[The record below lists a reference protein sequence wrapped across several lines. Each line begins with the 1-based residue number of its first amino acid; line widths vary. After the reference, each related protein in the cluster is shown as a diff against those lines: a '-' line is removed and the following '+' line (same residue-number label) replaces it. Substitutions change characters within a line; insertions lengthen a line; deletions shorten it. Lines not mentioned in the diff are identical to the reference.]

1 MPLRMPKLRLTRRV
15 GKILLGIVAFVLI
28 LFGVAAWQV
37 PKVLHNVL
45 VQDVSKMIG
54 REVSVGDISFNPFT
68 LTVRARDLA
77 VAQPDSQT
85 PLLKLAELDVS
96 AAWSSLFW
104 FAPVVDRL
112 TLREPNIAIVRE
124 DVTRFNFS
132 DIQQRVAELSAA
144 QPEEP
149 PKKPDEGLPRFSLN
163 NMVIENGTI
172 TLDDKVTGR
181 KQVVDELGVGVPFI
195 STFGYATDIDV
206 QPRVHLRINGSPFD
220 LNGVARPFDVV
231 PSSTLRVAFNGLQL
245 EKWADV
251 WPMPLPFKVESALLD
266 SNLQVVFEQPKDAPP
281 KIRVVGDL
289 GLRRLD
295 LRDTTGENLA
305 AWSALTVTR
314 LELEPIAR
322 HVYVGEVGLWAPQIH
337 VRRYANEHL
346 NWLDVV
352 AGLKRLGG
360 VEPTATP
367 VADKLRKASGL
378 DPAAKAGDKTVA
390 AAAAPGAAAKAAAP
404 AAGKAAAPAA
414 TNAAG
419 KAAAP
424 AATNAAGK
432 ATAAESASAAA
443 NATGKAA
450 ASAVADAADKT
461 STPAPVAANASA
473 SAESGAKAAAPA
485 AGPATGAAPA
495 ASASSAAPATS
506 SAATP
511 APRAAPAGTAPAAP
525 ATADAA
531 PKPEAAPTE
540 WKVELDAFNLHEG
553 EVYVT
558 DAVSKLDYVMTGLA
572 ATVEGVA
579 LPQVPDQPINLW
591 LTMDNSTDGGWLRAK
606 GPLVIQPLS
615 LELGVRLGNI
625 ALAPL
630 APAVRNASPMTLLD
644 GRLAADAQIHVKE
657 KNGAVDASATA
668 VQADL
673 TQFKA
678 RDESLKPA
686 LDIALQSLHVTADR
700 LAMGPGQS
708 NFTLAAAGIQGN
720 GKLDLKGAFTP
731 QPLTLKTSVDLSEL
745 NVASFA
751 PYAASS
757 LNATVRAITLGAKGN
772 AEFAAAA
779 GSAPMKA
786 SWKGGVEVTGV
797 DLQDRV
803 NNDDFLN
810 WKRLGFTGM
819 DISVA
824 GDKIGAKLGDIALED
839 FYGRVL
845 LNAQGR
851 LNVMDLVAAPGQA
864 GGSITQDTQTP
875 GRSAA
880 PAPAAAPGKASAMPD
895 ISVNSVTLT
904 RGRMTF
910 TDRFVKPNYVA
921 ELSSVEGSITAVS
934 STNPQPAKVK
944 VTGRVY
950 TTAPLSISG
959 VVQPFAKYL
968 SLDLKASAKGVDL
981 PRFNTYSAKYVGYP
995 IKRGKLSVDLE
1006 YKIKDRAL
1014 QATNHVVLNQLTFG
1028 DKTNSPDA
1036 TKLPVLLA
1044 VALLK
1049 DSRGNIDIN
1058 LPISGSL
1065 DDPEFSVGGIVV
1077 RVLMNLVVKA
1087 VTSPFSLLASAFGG
1101 GEELSYVEFAPG
1113 SAALTE
1119 DSQQRIDTL
1128 IKALVD
1134 RPALKMDISGRAD
1147 PKTDVEGLRQA
1158 WVDAKIRAAKAAAT
1172 TPRGKK
1178 PNPAG
1183 VEVSG
1188 AERAKYLEEVYDDTD
1203 LKDKPRNFIGMAKS
1217 VPPEQMEEMLRAAAP
1232 VGDEQLRQLAD
1243 ARAQAVYEKLQAQ
1256 EGLAD
1261 RVFIV
1266 APQLDTDGIKDEG
1279 LPSRVDFSLK

>member
-1 MPLRMPKLRLTRRV
+1 MPLRMPKLRFTRRA
-15 GKILLGIVAFVLI
+15 GKILLGIVAFALI
-28 LFGVAAWQV
+28 LCGIAAWQV

-45 VQDVSKMIG
+45 AGDVSKMIG
-54 REVSVGDISFNPFT
+54 REISVGKISFNPFT

-77 VAQPDSQT
+77 VAQPGSST
-85 PLLKLAELDVS
+85 PLLSLAELDVS

-112 TLREPNIAIVRE
+112 TLRQPNIAIVRE

-132 DIQQRVAELSAA
+132 DIQQRVAEMAA
-144 QPEEP
+144 QPAEP
-149 PKKPDEGLPRFSLN
+149 PKPDEGPPRFSLN
-163 NMVIENGTI
+163 NMVIEGGTV

-181 KQVVDELGVGVPFI
+181 KQVIDELGVGVPFI

-206 QPRVHLRINGSPFD
+206 QPRLHLRINGSPFD
-220 LNGVARPFDVV
+220 LTGVARPFDKV

-251 WPMPLPFKVESALLD
+251 WPMPLPFKLDSALLD
-266 SNLQVVFEQPKDAPP
+266 SNLQVVFEQPKDAAP

-289 GLRRLD
+289 GLRRFD
-295 LRDTTGENLA
+295 LRDNAGERLA

-322 HVYVGEVGLWAPQIH
+322 QAYVGEVGLWAPQIH

-352 AGLKRLGG
+352 ARLKELGG
-360 VEPTATP
+360 VAPDETP
-367 VADKLRKASGL
+367 VADKLKRDVGLTVAPKA
-378 DPAAKAGDKTVA
+378 AA
-390 AAAAPGAAAKAAAP
+390 AAAAPAAAAP
-404 AAGKAAAPAA
+404 AEPA
-414 TNAAG
+414 
-419 KAAAP
+419 
-424 AATNAAGK
+424 
-432 ATAAESASAAA
+432 
-443 NATGKAA
+443 
-450 ASAVADAADKT
+450 
-461 STPAPVAANASA
+461 APVAA
-473 SAESGAKAAAPA
+473 G
-485 AGPATGAAPA
+485 
-495 ASASSAAPATS
+495 
-506 SAATP
+506 
-511 APRAAPAGTAPAAP
+511 AP
-525 ATADAA
+525 ATAGASPAPGTDAA
-531 PKPEAAPTE
+531 APQPPAVPAE
-540 WKVELDAFNLHEG
+540 WKVTLDAFNLHEG
-553 EVYVT
+553 ELYVT
-558 DAVSKLDYVMTGLA
+558 DAISKLDYVMTGMA
-572 ATVEGVA
+572 VTVEGVA
-579 LPQVPDQPINLW
+579 LPEVKDQPVNLW
-591 LTMDNSTDGGWLRAK
+591 LTVDNSTDGGWVRAK
-606 GPLVIQPLS
+606 GPLVLKPLS
-615 LELGVRLGNI
+615 LELGVKLGNV

-630 APAVRNASPMTLLD
+630 APAVRSVAPVVLLD
-644 GRLAADAQIHVKE
+644 GRLAAAAQVHVQE
-657 KNGAVDASATA
+657 KNGAVDASATD

-686 LDIALQSLHVTADR
+686 LDVALQTLRITADR

-720 GKLDLKGAFTP
+720 GKLDLKGMFTP
-731 QPLTLKTSVDLSEL
+731 EPLALKSSVDLSEL

-757 LNATVRAITLGAKGN
+757 LNATVRAITLGAKGDVD
-772 AEFAAAA
+772 FAAAA
-779 GSAPMKA
+779 GVAPMKVN
-786 SWKGGVEVTGV
+786 WKGGVEITGV

-810 WKRLGFTGM
+810 WKRLGFSGM

-839 FYGRVL
+839 FYGRIL

-875 GRSAA
+875 GRQAA
-880 PAPAAAPGKASAMPD
+880 PPAPAAAAKSSAGAGMPD
-895 ISVNSVTLT
+895 ISVNSVTLS

-921 ELSSVEGSITAVS
+921 ELSAIEGAITAVS

-959 VVQPFAKYL
+959 IVQPFAKFL
-968 SLDLKASAKGVDL
+968 TLDLKASAKGVDL

-1014 QATNHVVLNQLTFG
+1014 QASNHVVLNQLTFG

-1077 RVLMNLVVKA
+1077 RVLLNLVVKA
-1087 VTSPFSLLASAFGG
+1087 VTSPFSLLALAFGG

-1119 DSQQRIDTL
+1119 DSVQRIDTL
-1128 IKALVD
+1128 TKALTD

-1147 PKTDVEGLRQA
+1147 PKTDMEGLRQA
-1158 WVDAKIRAAKAAAT
+1158 WVDDQIRAAKAAAA

-1178 PNPAG
+1178 PSVAG
-1183 VEVSG
+1183 VQVSA
-1188 AERAKYLEEVYDDTD
+1188 AERTKYLEEVYDDTD
-1203 LKDKPRNFIGMAKS
+1203 IKDKPRNFIGMSKS
-1217 VPPEQMEEMLRAAAP
+1217 VPPEQMESMLRGVAP

-1261 RVFIV
+1261 RVFII
-1266 APQLDTDGIKDEG
+1266 APQLDADGIKDEG
-1279 LPSRVDFSLK
+1279 QPSRVDFSLK

>member
-1 MPLRMPKLRLTRRV
+1 MPLRMPKLRFTRRV
-15 GKILLGIVAFVLI
+15 GKILLGIAAFVLVV
-28 LFGVAAWQV
+28 FGIAAWQV
-37 PKVLHNVL
+37 PKILGNVL
-45 VQDVSKMIG
+45 TQDVSKMIG
-54 REVSVGDISFNPFT
+54 RDVSVGKITFNPFT
-68 LTVRARDLA
+68 LTIRARDLA
-77 VAQPDSQT
+77 VAQPGSQT
-85 PLLKLAELDVS
+85 PLLTLAELDAS
-96 AAWSSLFW
+96 AAWTSLFW

-132 DIQQRVAELSAA
+132 DIQQRVAELTAA
-144 QPEEP
+144 KPEEP
-149 PKKPDEGLPRFSLN
+149 PKPDEGLPRFSLN
-163 NMVIENGTI
+163 NMVIENGSI

-206 QPRVHLRINGSPFD
+206 QPRLHLRINGSPFD
-220 LNGVARPFDVV
+220 LTGVARPFDVV
-231 PSSTLRVAFNGLQL
+231 PSSTLRVAFDGLQL

-295 LRDTTGENLA
+295 LRDTEGQGLA
-305 AWSALTVTR
+305 AWSALTVSR

-322 HVYVGEVGLWAPQIH
+322 RVYVGEVGLWAPQIH
-337 VRRYANEHL
+337 VRRHANEHL

-352 AGLKRLGG
+352 AQLKQLGG

-378 DPAAKAGDKTVA
+378 KPAGQAAPAAPANGA
-390 AAAAPGAAAKAAAP
+390 APAAPANGAAPAAPGATAP
-404 AAGKAAAPAA
+404 AASTKEAVPAATAPAASAKEAAPAA
-414 TNAAG
+414 T
-419 KAAAP
+419 
-424 AATNAAGK
+424 
-432 ATAAESASAAA
+432 
-443 NATGKAA
+443 
-450 ASAVADAADKT
+450 
-461 STPAPVAANASA
+461 
-473 SAESGAKAAAPA
+473 
-485 AGPATGAAPA
+485 APA
-495 ASASSAAPATS
+495 ASATAPAAS
-506 SAATP
+506 NQAATP
-511 APRAAPAGTAPAAP
+511 AATAPAAP
-525 ATADAA
+525 ANG
-531 PKPEAAPTE
+531 AAPTTPAAPANGAATPAAPADGGAPAAPAPEPAPGE
-540 WKVELDAFNLHEG
+540 WKVTLDAFNLHEG
-553 EVYVT
+553 ELYVT
-558 DAVSKLDYVMTGLA
+558 DAISKLDYVITGLA

-579 LPQVPDQPINLW
+579 LPQVKDEPINLW

-606 GPLVIQPLS
+606 GPLVLKPLS
-615 LELGVRLGNI
+615 LELGVRLGNV

-630 APAVRNASPMTLLD
+630 APAVRSAAPITLLD
-644 GRLAADAQIHVKE
+644 GRLAAAAQVHVRE
-657 KNGAVDASATA
+657 LNGAVDASATA

-686 LDIALQSLHVTADR
+686 LDIALQSLRVAADR

-731 QPLTLKTSVDLSEL
+731 QPLTVKTSVDLSEL

-757 LNATVRAITLGAKGN
+757 LNATVRAITLGAKGD

-779 GSAPMKA
+779 GNTPMKA
-786 SWKGGVEVTGV
+786 GWKGGVEITGV

-810 WKRLGFTGM
+810 WKRLGFSGM

-875 GRSAA
+875 GRNAAPPPAA
-880 PAPAAAPGKASAMPD
+880 PAKGGAGSAMPD
-895 ISVNSVTLT
+895 ISVNSVTLN

-921 ELSSVEGSITAVS
+921 ELSSIEGSITAVS

-959 VVQPFAKYL
+959 IVQPFAKYL
-968 SLDLKASAKGVDL
+968 TLDLKATAKGVDL

-1113 SAALTE
+1113 SAALTD

-1128 IKALVD
+1128 IKALTD

-1147 PKTDVEGLRQA
+1147 PKTDMEGLRQA
-1158 WVDAKIRAAKAAAT
+1158 WIEDQIRAAKAADTA
-1172 TPRGKK
+1172 PRGKK

-1183 VEVSG
+1183 VQVSA
-1188 AERAKYLEEVYDDTD
+1188 AERAKYLEEVYDDAD
-1203 LKDKPRNFIGMAKS
+1203 IKDKPRNFIGMAKS
-1217 VPPEQMEEMLRAAAP
+1217 VPAAQMEEMLRGVAP
-1232 VGDEQLRQLAD
+1232 VGEEQLRQLAD

-1256 EGLAD
+1256 EGLAE

-1266 APQLDTDGIKDEG
+1266 APQLDADGIKDEG

>member
-1 MPLRMPKLRLTRRV
+1 MPLRMPKFRFTRRL
-15 GKILLGIVAFVLI
+15 GKILLGVVATALI
-28 LFGVAAWQV
+28 LCGIAAWQV

-45 VQDVSKMIG
+45 TQDVAKMLG
-54 REVSVGDISFNPFT
+54 RDVAVGKITFNPFT

-77 VAQPDSQT
+77 VAQPGSQT
-85 PLLKLAELDVS
+85 PLFTASELNVS
-96 AAWSSLFW
+96 AAWTSLFW
-104 FAPVVDRL
+104 FAPVVDRF
-112 TLREPNIAIVRE
+112 TLRSPTLSLVRE

-132 DIQQRVAELSAA
+132 DVQQRVAEMTA
-144 QPEEP
+144 PKPDEP
-149 PKKPDEGLPRFSLN
+149 PKPDEGLPRFSLN
-163 NMVIENGTI
+163 NMVIEGGVI

-181 KQVVDELGVGVPFI
+181 KQVVDELAIGVPFI

-206 QPRVHLRINGSPFD
+206 QPRLHLRINGSPFD
-220 LNGVARPFDVV
+220 LTGVARPFDKV
-231 PSSTLRVAFNGLQL
+231 PSSTLRVAFSGLQL

-251 WPMPLPFKVESALLD
+251 WPMPLPFKLERALLD

-289 GLRRLD
+289 GLRQFD
-295 LRDTTGENLA
+295 LRDSAGESLA

-322 HVYVGEVGLWAPQIH
+322 QVYVGGVDLWAPQ
-337 VRRYANEHL
+337 VYARRYSNQRL
-346 NWLDVV
+346 NWQDVV
-352 AGLKRLGG
+352 DKLKQLGG
-360 VEPTATP
+360 PAPTAQPAAMTAAKP
-367 VADKLRKASGL
+367 AAT
-378 DPAAKAGDKTVA
+378 DPAQ
-390 AAAAPGAAAKAAAP
+390 AAKP
-404 AAGKAAAPAA
+404 APAA
-414 TNAAG
+414 TAQ
-419 KAAAP
+419 
-424 AATNAAGK
+424 
-432 ATAAESASAAA
+432 
-443 NATGKAA
+443 AA
-450 ASAVADAADKT
+450 AS
-461 STPAPVAANASA
+461 SP
-473 SAESGAKAAAPA
+473 
-485 AGPATGAAPA
+485 
-495 ASASSAAPATS
+495 
-506 SAATP
+506 
-511 APRAAPAGTAPAAP
+511 APAAP
-525 ATADAA
+525 AAASTPNDASPAAATSDAPPAADAP
-531 PKPEAAPTE
+531 PKPAAPAE
-540 WKVELDAFNLHEG
+540 WKVTLDAFNIHEG
-553 EVYVT
+553 ELYVT
-558 DAVSKLDYVMTGLA
+558 DAISKLDYTLTGLA
-572 ATVEGVA
+572 VTVEGVA
-579 LPQVPDQPINLW
+579 LPQVKGEPINLW
-591 LTMDNSTDGGWLRAK
+591 LTVDNSTDGGWIRAK
-606 GPLVIQPLS
+606 GPLVLQPLS
-615 LELGVRLGNI
+615 LELALRMGNV
-625 ALAPL
+625 ALAPF
-630 APAVRNASPMTLLD
+630 APAVRSLSPILLQD
-644 GRLAADAQIHVKE
+644 GRLGLTAQVHVLD
-657 KNGAVDASATA
+657 KNGVIDASATGVRA
-668 VQADL
+668 ELA
-673 TQFKA
+673 QFKA
-678 RDESLKPA
+678 RDETLNPA
-686 LDIALQSLHVTADR
+686 LDVALQQLVVTADR
-700 LAMGPGQS
+700 LAMGPGAS
-708 NFTLAAAGIQGN
+708 NFTLAAAGIQGG

-731 QPLTLKTSVDLSEL
+731 QPLSVKTSVDLSGL

-751 PYAASS
+751 PYFASS
-757 LNATVRAITLGAKGN
+757 LNATVRAITLGAKGD
-772 AEFAAAA
+772 AEFAAAN

-786 SWKGGVEVTGV
+786 GWKGGVDITDV

-803 NNDDFLN
+803 NKDDFLN
-810 WKRLGFTGM
+810 WKRLGLSGM
-819 DISVA
+819 NVSVA
-824 GDKIGAKLGDIALED
+824 GEKIVAGLGDIALDD
-839 FYGRVL
+839 FYGRIL

-875 GRSAA
+875 GRRAEP
-880 PAPAAAPGKASAMPD
+880 PAPAAKGGGMPD
-895 ISVNSVTLT
+895 ISLNSVTLT

-921 ELSSVEGSITAVS
+921 ELSSIDGSITAVS

-1014 QATNHVVLNQLTFG
+1014 LATNHVVLNQLTFG

-1077 RVLMNLVVKA
+1077 RVLLNLVVKA

-1113 SAALTE
+1113 SAALT
-1119 DSQQRIDTL
+1119 DDTLQRIDTL
-1128 IKALVD
+1128 TKALVD
-1134 RPALKMDISGRAD
+1134 RPALKMDLSGRAD
-1147 PKTDVEGLRQA
+1147 PKTDLDGLRQA
-1158 WVDAKIRAAKAAAT
+1158 WVDAQIRLAKAREVA
-1172 TPRGKK
+1172 PRGKK

-1188 AERAKYLEEVYDDTD
+1188 AERAKYLEKVYDDTD

-1217 VPPEQMEEMLRAAAP
+1217 VPPQQMEEMLRAAAP

-1266 APQLDTDGIKDEG
+1266 APQLDADGIKDEG

>member
-1 MPLRMPKLRLTRRV
+1 MPVRMPKLRFTRRA

-37 PKVLHNVL
+37 PKVLHGVL
-45 VQDVSKMIG
+45 TDDVSKMIG
-54 REVSVGDISFNPFT
+54 REVSVGKITFNPFT
-68 LTVRARDLA
+68 LTVRAQDLA
-77 VAQPDSQT
+77 VAQPGSQT
-85 PLLKLAELDVS
+85 PLLTLAELDAS
-96 AAWSSLFW
+96 ASWTSLFW

-112 TLREPNIAIVRE
+112 TLRQPNIALVRE
-124 DVTRFNFS
+124 DVLRFNFS
-132 DIQQRVAELSAA
+132 DIEQRVAELAA
-144 QPEEP
+144 AKPDEP
-149 PKKPDEGLPRFSLN
+149 PKPDEGLPRFSLN
-163 NMVIENGTI
+163 NMVIEDGTI

-181 KQVVDELGVGVPFI
+181 KQVVDEFAIGIPFI

-206 QPRVHLRINGSPFD
+206 QPRLHLRINGSPFD
-220 LNGVARPFDVV
+220 LTGVARPFDVV
-231 PSSTLRVAFNGLQL
+231 PSSTLRVAFDGLQL

-295 LRDTTGENLA
+295 LRDPSGGNLA
-305 AWSALTVTR
+305 AWSALTVSR

-322 HVYVGEVGLWAPQIH
+322 QVYIGEVGLWAPQIH
-337 VRRYANEHL
+337 VRRHANAHL
-346 NWLDVV
+346 NWQDFVD
-352 AGLKRLGG
+352 GLKALGG

-367 VADKLRKASGL
+367 VRDEMRKASGL
-378 DPAAKAGDKTVA
+378 KPLAAGGKPAAAG
-390 AAAAPGAAAKAAAP
+390 AP
-404 AAGKAAAPAA
+404 AAAETPAAAGAQ
-414 TNAAG
+414 
-419 KAAAP
+419 AP
-424 AATNAAGK
+424 ATQ
-432 ATAAESASAAA
+432 TP
-443 NATGKAA
+443 
-450 ASAVADAADKT
+450 
-461 STPAPVAANASA
+461 STPAPVA
-473 SAESGAKAAAPA
+473 KAGEQP
-485 AGPATGAAPA
+485 AGPATAP
-495 ASASSAAPATS
+495 T
-506 SAATP
+506 
-511 APRAAPAGTAPAAP
+511 AGTAPSADTVA
-525 ATADAA
+525 ATAAA
-531 PKPEAAPTE
+531 SEPTTTPTPAE
-540 WKVELDAFNLHEG
+540 WTVTLDAFNLHEG

-572 ATVEGVA
+572 ATVEGVE
-579 LPQVPDQPINLW
+579 LPQQPDRPINLW

-606 GPLVIQPLS
+606 GPLVIKPLS
-615 LELGVRLGNI
+615 LDMSVRLGNV

-630 APAVRNASPMTLLD
+630 APAVRSAAPISLLD
-644 GRLAADAQIHVKE
+644 GRLGATAQLHVRE
-657 KNGAVDASATA
+657 KGGAIDASATA

-678 RDESLKPA
+678 RDESLKTA
-686 LDIALQSLHVTADR
+686 LDIAMQTLRITADR
-700 LAMGPGQS
+700 LAMGPGAS
-708 NFTLAAAGIQGN
+708 NFTLAAGGVQGD
-720 GKLDLKGAFTP
+720 GKLDLKGVFTP
-731 QPLTLKTSVDLSEL
+731 QPLTLKTAVDLSGL

-751 PYAASS
+751 PYFASS
-757 LNATVRAITLGAKGN
+757 LNATVRAVTLGAKGN

-779 GSAPMKA
+779 GNVPMKA
-786 SWKGGVEVTGV
+786 AWKGAVDVTDL

-803 NNDDFLN
+803 NKDDFLN

-824 GDKIGAKLGDIALED
+824 GDKVGARLGDIALED
-839 FYGRVL
+839 FYGRIL

-875 GRSAA
+875 GRSAEP
-880 PAPAAAPGKASAMPD
+880 PAAQRAAQPAAASSAKGSGAGAMPD

-921 ELSSVEGSITAVS
+921 ELSSIEGGITAVS

-1006 YKIKDRAL
+1006 YKIKNRAL

-1113 SAALTE
+1113 SAVLTE
-1119 DSQQRIDTL
+1119 DTLQRIDTL
-1128 IKALVD
+1128 TKALTD

-1147 PKTDVEGLRQA
+1147 PKTDSEGLRQA
-1158 WVDAKIRAAKAAAT
+1158 WVDAKIRAAKAADVA
-1172 TPRGKK
+1172 PRGKK
-1178 PNPAG
+1178 PDPKG
-1183 VEVSG
+1183 VTVSG
-1188 AERAKYLEEVYDDTD
+1188 AERAKYLEDVYDDAD

-1217 VPPEQMEEMLRAAAP
+1217 VPAAQMEAMLRAAAP
-1232 VGDEQLRQLAD
+1232 VGEDQLRQLAD

-1266 APQLDTDGIKDEG
+1266 APQLDADGIKDEG
-1279 LPSRVDFSLK
+1279 QPSRVDFSLK

>member
-1 MPLRMPKLRLTRRV
+1 PKLRFTRRA

-37 PKVLHNVL
+37 PKVLHGVL
-45 VQDVSKMIG
+45 TDDVSKMIG
-54 REVSVGDISFNPFT
+54 RDVSVGKITFNPFT
-68 LTVRARDLA
+68 LTVRAQDLA
-77 VAQPDSQT
+77 VAQPGAQT
-85 PLLKLAELDVS
+85 PLLTLAELDAS
-96 AAWSSLFW
+96 ASWTSLFW

-112 TLREPNIAIVRE
+112 TLRQPNIAIVRE
-124 DVTRFNFS
+124 DVLRFNFS
-132 DIQQRVAELSAA
+132 DIEQRVAELAA
-144 QPEEP
+144 AKPDEP
-149 PKKPDEGLPRFSLN
+149 PKPDEGLPRFSLN

-181 KQVVDELGVGVPFI
+181 KQVVDEFTIGIPFI

-206 QPRVHLRINGSPFD
+206 QPRLHLRINGSPFD
-220 LNGVARPFDVV
+220 LTGVARPFDVV
-231 PSSTLRVAFNGLQL
+231 PSSTLRVAFDGLQL

-295 LRDTTGENLA
+295 VRDPSGGNLA
-305 AWSALTVTR
+305 AWSALTVSR

-322 HVYVGEVGLWAPQIH
+322 QVYIGEVGLWAPQIH
-337 VRRYANEHL
+337 VRRHANEHL
-346 NWLDVV
+346 NWQDVV
-352 AGLKRLGG
+352 AGLKALGG

-367 VADKLRKASGL
+367 VRDEMRKASGL
-378 DPAAKAGDKTVA
+378 KPLAASGTPAAPEAQAPATQSASTPAPAAKAD
-390 AAAAPGAAAKAAAP
+390 
-404 AAGKAAAPAA
+404 AG
-414 TNAAG
+414 
-419 KAAAP
+419 
-424 AATNAAGK
+424 
-432 ATAAESASAAA
+432 TA
-443 NATGKAA
+443 
-450 ASAVADAADKT
+450 
-461 STPAPVAANASA
+461 STAQ
-473 SAESGAKAAAPA
+473 
-485 AGPATGAAPA
+485 
-495 ASASSAAPATS
+495 
-506 SAATP
+506 
-511 APRAAPAGTAPAAP
+511 APAGQAPAGQSPDTQPP
-525 ATADAA
+525 ADPA
-531 PKPEAAPTE
+531 AAPTE
-540 WKVELDAFNLHEG
+540 WKVTLDAFNLHEG

-572 ATVEGVA
+572 ATVEGVE
-579 LPQVPDQPINLW
+579 LPQQPDRPINLW
-591 LTMDNSTDGGWLRAK
+591 LTMDNSADGGWLRAK
-606 GPLVIQPLS
+606 GPLVIKPLS
-615 LELGVRLGNI
+615 LDMNVRLGNV

-630 APAVRNASPMTLLD
+630 APAVRSAAPISLLD
-644 GRLAADAQIHVKE
+644 GRLGATAQLHVRE
-657 KNGAVDASATA
+657 KGGAIDASATA

-686 LDIALQSLHVTADR
+686 LDVAMQSLRITADR
-700 LAMGPGQS
+700 LALGPGPS
-708 NFTLAAAGIQGN
+708 NFTVAAAGVQGE
-720 GKLDLKGAFTP
+720 GKLDLKGVFTP
-731 QPLTLKTSVDLSEL
+731 QPLTLKTAVDLSGL

-751 PYAASS
+751 PYFASS
-757 LNATVRAITLGAKGN
+757 LNATVRAVTLGAKGN
-772 AEFAAAA
+772 AEFTAAA
-779 GSAPMKA
+779 GNAPMKA
-786 SWKGGVEVTGV
+786 VWKGAVDVTDL

-803 NNDDFLN
+803 NKDDFLN

-824 GDKIGAKLGDIALED
+824 GEKIGAKLGDIVLED
-839 FYGRVL
+839 FYGRIL

-875 GRSAA
+875 GRSADTPAA
-880 PAPAAAPGKASAMPD
+880 PPAAAASTSSGKGRGASAMPD

-921 ELSSVEGSITAVS
+921 ELSSIEGDITAVS

-959 VVQPFAKYL
+959 VVQPFAQYL

-1006 YKIKDRAL
+1006 YKIKNRAL
-1014 QATNHVVLNQLTFG
+1014 QASNHVVLNQLTFG

-1049 DSRGNIDIN
+1049 DSRGNIDIR
-1058 LPISGSL
+1058 LPIAGSL

-1113 SAALTE
+1113 SVVLT
-1119 DSQQRIDTL
+1119 DDTLQRIDTL
-1128 IKALVD
+1128 TKALTD

-1147 PKTDVEGLRQA
+1147 PKTDTEGLRQA
-1158 WVDAKIRAAKAAAT
+1158 WVDAKIRAAKAADVA
-1172 TPRGKK
+1172 PRGKK
-1178 PNPAG
+1178 PDPKG
-1183 VEVSG
+1183 VTVSN
-1188 AERAKYLEEVYDDTD
+1188 AERAKYLEAVYDDAD

-1217 VPPEQMEEMLRAAAP
+1217 IPAAEMEAMLRAAAP
-1232 VGDEQLRQLAD
+1232 VGEEQLRQLAD

-1266 APQLDTDGIKDEG
+1266 APQLDADGIKDEG
-1279 LPSRVDFSLK
+1279 QPSRVDFSLK

>member
-1 MPLRMPKLRLTRRV
+1 MPLRMPKFRFTRRL
-15 GKILLGIVAFVLI
+15 GKILLGVVATALI
-28 LFGVAAWQV
+28 LCGIAAWQV

-45 VQDVSKMIG
+45 TQDVAKMLG
-54 REVSVGDISFNPFT
+54 RDVAVGKITFNPFT

-77 VAQPDSQT
+77 VAQPGSQT
-85 PLLKLAELDVS
+85 PLFTASELDVS
-96 AAWSSLFW
+96 AAWTSLFW
-104 FAPVVDRL
+104 FAPVVDRF
-112 TLREPNIAIVRE
+112 TLRSPTLSIVRE

-132 DIQQRVAELSAA
+132 DVQQRVAEMTA
-144 QPEEP
+144 PKPDEP
-149 PKKPDEGLPRFSLN
+149 PKADEGLPRFSLN
-163 NMVIENGTI
+163 NMVIEGGVI

-181 KQVVDELGVGVPFI
+181 KQVVDELAIGVPFI

-206 QPRVHLRINGSPFD
+206 QPRLHLRINGSPFD
-220 LNGVARPFDVV
+220 LTGVARPFDKV
-231 PSSTLRVAFNGLQL
+231 PSSTLRVAFSGLQL

-251 WPMPLPFKVESALLD
+251 WPMPLPFKLERALLD

-289 GLRRLD
+289 GLRQFD
-295 LRDTTGENLA
+295 LRDSAGESLA

-322 HVYVGEVGLWAPQIH
+322 QVYVGSVDLWAPQ
-337 VRRYANEHL
+337 VYARRYSNQHL
-346 NWLDVV
+346 NWQDVV
-352 AGLKRLGG
+352 DKLKQLGG
-360 VEPTATP
+360 PAPAAQAAGTP
-367 VADKLRKASGL
+367 VAKPDAAARPAAAGATAVAGRPEAATATAGAGDPARPGAANPAAT
-378 DPAAKAGDKTVA
+378 DPAAKPATPKGAPAANPAAVA
-390 AAAAPGAAAKAAAP
+390 TADPAQAARPGPAAP
-404 AAGKAAAPAA
+404 AAQASTPAAGHPAPAA
-414 TNAAG
+414 Q
-419 KAAAP
+419 P
-424 AATNAAGK
+424 A
-432 ATAAESASAAA
+432 
-443 NATGKAA
+443 
-450 ASAVADAADKT
+450 
-461 STPAPVAANASA
+461 
-473 SAESGAKAAAPA
+473 
-485 AGPATGAAPA
+485 
-495 ASASSAAPATS
+495 

-511 APRAAPAGTAPAAP
+511 TAPAPNGAPTAATATDTPP
-525 ATADAA
+525 ATDAP
-531 PKPEAAPTE
+531 PKPPPPAE
-540 WKVELDAFNLHEG
+540 WKVTLDAFNIHEG
-553 EVYVT
+553 ELYVT
-558 DAVSKLDYVMTGLA
+558 DAISKLDYTLTGLA
-572 ATVEGVA
+572 VTVEGVA
-579 LPQVPDQPINLW
+579 LPQVKGEPINLW
-591 LTMDNSTDGGWLRAK
+591 LTVDNSTDGGWIRAQ
-606 GPLVIQPLS
+606 GPLVLQPLS
-615 LELGVRLGNI
+615 LELALRMGNV
-625 ALAPL
+625 ALAPF
-630 APAVRNASPMTLLD
+630 APAVRSLSPILLQD
-644 GRLAADAQIHVKE
+644 GRLGLTAQVHVLD
-657 KNGAVDASATA
+657 KNGVIDASATGVRA
-668 VQADL
+668 ELA
-673 TQFKA
+673 QFKA
-678 RDESLKPA
+678 RDETLNPA
-686 LDIALQSLHVTADR
+686 LDVALQQLVVTADR
-700 LAMGPGQS
+700 LAMGPGAS
-708 NFTLAAAGIQGN
+708 NFTLAAAGIQGG

-731 QPLTLKTSVDLSEL
+731 QPLSVKTSVDLSGL

-751 PYAASS
+751 PYFASS
-757 LNATVRAITLGAKGN
+757 LNATVRAITLGAKGD
-772 AEFAAAA
+772 AEFAAAN

-786 SWKGGVEVTGV
+786 GWKGGVDITDV

-803 NNDDFLN
+803 NKDDFLN
-810 WKRLGFTGM
+810 WKRLGLSGM
-819 DISVA
+819 NVSVA
-824 GDKIGAKLGDIALED
+824 GEKIVAGLGDIALDD
-839 FYGRVL
+839 FYGRIL

-875 GRSAA
+875 GRRAEP
-880 PAPAAAPGKASAMPD
+880 PAPAAKGGGMPD
-895 ISVNSVTLT
+895 ISLNSVTLT

-921 ELSSVEGSITAVS
+921 ELSSIDGSITAVS

-1014 QATNHVVLNQLTFG
+1014 LATNHVVLNQLTFG

-1077 RVLMNLVVKA
+1077 RVLLNLVVKA

-1119 DSQQRIDTL
+1119 DTLQRIDTL
-1128 IKALVD
+1128 TKALVD
-1134 RPALKMDISGRAD
+1134 RPALKMDLSGRAD
-1147 PKTDVEGLRQA
+1147 PKTDLDGLRQA
-1158 WVDAKIRAAKAAAT
+1158 WVDAQIRLAKARDVA
-1172 TPRGKK
+1172 PRGKK

-1188 AERAKYLEEVYDDTD
+1188 AERAKYLEKVYDDTD

-1217 VPPEQMEEMLRAAAP
+1217 VPPQQMEEMLRAAAP

-1266 APQLDTDGIKDEG
+1266 APQLDADGIKDEG

>member
-1 MPLRMPKLRLTRRV
+1 MPLRMPKLRLSGRV
-15 GKILLGIVAFVLI
+15 GKILLGIAAFILI

-37 PKVLHNVL
+37 PKVLADVL
-45 VQDVSKMIG
+45 TQDVSKMIG
-54 REVSVGDISFNPFT
+54 RDVSVGKISFNPFT

-77 VAQPDSQT
+77 VAQPGSQT
-85 PLLKLAELDVS
+85 PLLTLAELDAS
-96 AAWSSLFW
+96 AAWTSLFW

-132 DIQQRVAELSAA
+132 DIQQRVAEMAAA
-144 QPEEP
+144 QPEAPPEP
-149 PKKPDEGLPRFSLN
+149 DAGLPRFSLN
-163 NMVIENGTI
+163 NMVIENGSI

-206 QPRVHLRINGSPFD
+206 QPRLHLRINGSPFD
-220 LNGVARPFDVV
+220 LTGVARPFDVV
-231 PSSTLRVAFNGLQL
+231 PSSTLRVAFDGLQL

-251 WPMPLPFKVESALLD
+251 WPMPLPFKLESALLD

-281 KIRVVGDL
+281 KIRVMGDL

-295 LRDTTGENLA
+295 LRDTAGQGLA
-305 AWSALTVTR
+305 AWSALTVSR
-314 LELEPIAR
+314 LELEPIER
-322 HVYVGEVGLWAPQIH
+322 RVYVGEVGLWAPQIH
-337 VRRYANEHL
+337 VRRQANAQL

-352 AGLKRLGG
+352 AKLKQLGG

-378 DPAAKAGDKTVA
+378 KPAEH
-390 AAAAPGAAAKAAAP
+390 PAAP
-404 AAGKAAAPAA
+404 AAAAVAAPAA
-414 TNAAG
+414 
-419 KAAAP
+419 
-424 AATNAAGK
+424 
-432 ATAAESASAAA
+432 
-443 NATGKAA
+443 
-450 ASAVADAADKT
+450 
-461 STPAPVAANASA
+461 APV
-473 SAESGAKAAAPA
+473 
-485 AGPATGAAPA
+485 
-495 ASASSAAPATS
+495 
-506 SAATP
+506 
-511 APRAAPAGTAPAAP
+511 APAAP
-525 ATADAA
+525 PEPAD
-531 PKPEAAPTE
+531 
-540 WKVELDAFNLHEG
+540 WKVNLDAFNLHEG
-553 EVYVT
+553 ELYVN
-558 DAVSKLDYVMTGLA
+558 DEVSKLDYVMTGLA

-579 LPQVPDQPINLW
+579 LPQVEGEPINLW

-606 GPLVIQPLS
+606 GPLVIKPLS
-615 LELGVRLGNI
+615 LELGVRLGNV

-630 APAVRNASPMTLLD
+630 APAVRNAAPIALLD
-644 GRLAADAQIHVKE
+644 GRLAAAAQVHVRE
-657 KNGAVDASATA
+657 QNGAVDASATG

-673 TQFKA
+673 TGFKA

-686 LDIALQSLHVTADR
+686 LDLALQSLRVTADR

-708 NFTLAAAGIQGN
+708 NFTLAAAGVQGN
-720 GKLDLKGAFTP
+720 GKLDLKGVFTP
-731 QPLTLKTSVDLSEL
+731 QPLTVKTAVDLSGL
-745 NVASFA
+745 NVATFA

-779 GSAPMKA
+779 GNAPMKA
-786 SWKGGVEVTGV
+786 GWKGGVEITDV

-810 WKRLGFTGM
+810 WKRLGFSGM

-824 GDKIGAKLGDIALED
+824 GDKIGARLGDIALED

-875 GRSAA
+875 GRNKA
-880 PAPAAAPGKASAMPD
+880 PPAAAPAKGGASAMPD
-895 ISVNSVTLT
+895 IAVNSVTLN

-921 ELSSVEGSITAVS
+921 ELSSIEGSITAVS

-959 VVQPFAKYL
+959 IVQPFAKYL
-968 SLDLKASAKGVDL
+968 TLDLKATAKGVDL

-1014 QATNHVVLNQLTFG
+1014 QATNHVILNQLTFG

-1049 DSRGNIDIN
+1049 DARGNIDIN
-1058 LPISGSL
+1058 LPVSGSL
-1065 DDPEFSVGGIVV
+1065 DDPQFSVGGIVV

-1119 DSQQRIDTL
+1119 DSVQRIDTL
-1128 IKALVD
+1128 TKALAD

-1147 PKTDVEGLRQA
+1147 PKTDMEGLRQA
-1158 WVDAKIRAAKAAAT
+1158 WVDGQIRAAKAADTA
-1172 TPRGKK
+1172 PRGKK

-1183 VEVSG
+1183 VQVSA

-1203 LKDKPRNFIGMAKS
+1203 IEDKPRNFIGIAKS
-1217 VPPEQMEEMLRAAAP
+1217 VPAEQMEAMLRKAAP
-1232 VGDEQLRQLAD
+1232 VGEEQLRQLAD

-1266 APQLDTDGIKDEG
+1266 APQLDADGIKDEG

>member
-1 MPLRMPKLRLTRRV
+1 MPVRMPKLRFTRRA

-37 PKVLHNVL
+37 PKVLHGVL
-45 VQDVSKMIG
+45 TDDVSKMIG
-54 REVSVGDISFNPFT
+54 RDVSVGKITFNPFT
-68 LTVRARDLA
+68 LTVRAHDLA
-77 VAQPDSQT
+77 VAQPGAQT
-85 PLLKLAELDVS
+85 PLLTLAELDAS
-96 AAWSSLFW
+96 ASWTSLFW

-112 TLREPNIAIVRE
+112 TLRQPNIAIVRE
-124 DVTRFNFS
+124 DVLRFNFS
-132 DIQQRVAELSAA
+132 DIEQRVAELAA
-144 QPEEP
+144 AKPDEP
-149 PKKPDEGLPRFSLN
+149 PKPDEGLPRFSLN
-163 NMVIENGTI
+163 NMVIEDGTI

-181 KQVVDELGVGVPFI
+181 KQVVDEFAIGIPFI

-206 QPRVHLRINGSPFD
+206 QPRLHLRINGSPFD
-220 LNGVARPFDVV
+220 LTGVARPFDVV
-231 PSSTLRVAFNGLQL
+231 PSSTLRVAFDGLQL

-295 LRDTTGENLA
+295 LRDPSGGNLA
-305 AWSALTVTR
+305 AWSALTVSR

-322 HVYVGEVGLWAPQIH
+322 QVYIGEVGLWAPQIH
-337 VRRYANEHL
+337 VRRHANEHL
-346 NWLDVV
+346 NWQDVV
-352 AGLKRLGG
+352 AGLKALGG

-367 VADKLRKASGL
+367 VRDEMRKASGL
-378 DPAAKAGDKTVA
+378 KPLAAGE
-390 AAAAPGAAAKAAAP
+390 AP
-404 AAGKAAAPAA
+404 AA
-414 TNAAG
+414 AG
-419 KAAAP
+419 TP
-424 AATNAAGK
+424 
-432 ATAAESASAAA
+432 ATAGAQASG
-443 NATGKAA
+443 TQ
-450 ASAVADAADKT
+450 SPST
-461 STPAPVAANASA
+461 SAPVATA
-473 SAESGAKAAAPA
+473 
-485 AGPATGAAPA
+485 GAAPA
-495 ASASSAAPATS
+495 ADTAAASAP
-506 SAATP
+506 TP
-511 APRAAPAGTAPAAP
+511 APA
-525 ATADAA
+525 
-531 PKPEAAPTE
+531 E
-540 WKVELDAFNLHEG
+540 WQVTLDAFNLHEG

-572 ATVEGVA
+572 ATVEGVE
-579 LPQVPDQPINLW
+579 LPQQPDRPINLW
-591 LTMDNSTDGGWLRAK
+591 LTIDNSTDGGWLRAK
-606 GPLVIQPLS
+606 GPLVINPLS
-615 LELGVRLGNI
+615 LDMNVRLGNV

-630 APAVRNASPMTLLD
+630 APAVRSAAPISLLD
-644 GRLAADAQIHVKE
+644 GRLGATAQLHVRE
-657 KNGAVDASATA
+657 KGGAIDASATA

-686 LDIALQSLHVTADR
+686 LDVAMQSLRITADR

-708 NFTLAAAGIQGN
+708 NFTLAAAGVQGD
-720 GKLDLKGAFTP
+720 GKLDLKGVFTP
-731 QPLTLKTSVDLSEL
+731 QPLTLKTAVDLSGL

-751 PYAASS
+751 PYFASS
-757 LNATVRAITLGAKGN
+757 LNATVRAVTLGAKGN
-772 AEFAAAA
+772 AEFIAAA
-779 GSAPMKA
+779 GNAPMKA
-786 SWKGGVEVTGV
+786 VWKGAVDVTDL

-803 NNDDFLN
+803 NKDDFLN

-824 GDKIGAKLGDIALED
+824 GDKIGARLGDIALED
-839 FYGRVL
+839 FYGRIL

-864 GGSITQDTQTP
+864 GGSITQDTQTH
-875 GRSAA
+875 GRSADTPAA
-880 PAPAAAPGKASAMPD
+880 PPAAAASAPSAKGSRASAMPD

-921 ELSSVEGSITAVS
+921 ELSSIEGGITAVS

-959 VVQPFAKYL
+959 VVQPFAQYL

-1006 YKIKDRAL
+1006 YKIKNRAL

-1113 SAALTE
+1113 SAVLTDDTLQRIETLTKALT
-1119 DSQQRIDTL
+1119 
-1128 IKALVD
+1128 D

-1147 PKTDVEGLRQA
+1147 PKTDTEGLRQA
-1158 WVDAKIRAAKAAAT
+1158 WVDAQIRAAKAADVA
-1172 TPRGKK
+1172 PRGKK
-1178 PNPAG
+1178 PDPKG
-1183 VEVSG
+1183 VTVSG
-1188 AERAKYLEEVYDDTD
+1188 AERAKYLEDVYDDAD

-1217 VPPEQMEEMLRAAAP
+1217 VPAAQMEAMLRAAAP
-1232 VGDEQLRQLAD
+1232 VGEDQLRQLAD

-1266 APQLDTDGIKDEG
+1266 APQLDADGIKDEG
-1279 LPSRVDFSLK
+1279 QPSRVDFSLK

>member
-1 MPLRMPKLRLTRRV
+1 M
-15 GKILLGIVAFVLI
+15 
-28 LFGVAAWQV
+28 
-37 PKVLHNVL
+37 LHNVL
-45 VQDVSKMIG
+45 TQDVAKMLG
-54 REVSVGDISFNPFT
+54 RDVAVGKITFNPFT
-68 LTVRARDLA
+68 LTVRAQDLA
-77 VAQPDSQT
+77 VAQPGSQT
-85 PLLKLAELDVS
+85 PLFTASELNVS
-96 AAWSSLFW
+96 AAWTSLFW
-104 FAPVVDRL
+104 FAPVVDRF
-112 TLREPNIAIVRE
+112 TLRSPTLSLVRE

-132 DIQQRVAELSAA
+132 DVQQRVAEMTA
-144 QPEEP
+144 PKPDEP
-149 PKKPDEGLPRFSLN
+149 PKADEGLPRFSLN
-163 NMVIENGTI
+163 NMVIEGGVI

-181 KQVVDELGVGVPFI
+181 KQVVDELAIGVPFI

-206 QPRVHLRINGSPFD
+206 QPRLHLRINGSPFD
-220 LNGVARPFDVV
+220 LTGVARPFDKV
-231 PSSTLRVAFNGLQL
+231 PSSTLRVAFSGLQL

-251 WPMPLPFKVESALLD
+251 WPMPLPFKLERALLD

-289 GLRRLD
+289 GLRQFD
-295 LRDTTGENLA
+295 LRDSAGESLA

-322 HVYVGEVGLWAPQIH
+322 QVYVGGVDLWAPQ
-337 VRRYANEHL
+337 VYARRYSNQHL
-346 NWLDVV
+346 NWQDVV
-352 AGLKRLGG
+352 DKLKQLGG
-360 VEPTATP
+360 PAPAAQAAGTPAAKPDAAARPAAAGATAVAGRPEAATATAGAGDP
-367 VADKLRKASGL
+367 ARPGAANPAAP
-378 DPAAKAGDKTVA
+378 DPAAKPATPKSAPAANPAAVA
-390 AAAAPGAAAKAAAP
+390 TADPAQAARPGPAAP
-404 AAGKAAAPAA
+404 AAQASTHAAGHPAPAA
-414 TNAAG
+414 Q
-419 KAAAP
+419 P
-424 AATNAAGK
+424 A
-432 ATAAESASAAA
+432 
-443 NATGKAA
+443 
-450 ASAVADAADKT
+450 
-461 STPAPVAANASA
+461 
-473 SAESGAKAAAPA
+473 
-485 AGPATGAAPA
+485 
-495 ASASSAAPATS
+495 

-511 APRAAPAGTAPAAP
+511 TAPAPNGAPTAATATDTPPATDAPPKPAAP
-525 ATADAA
+525 A
-531 PKPEAAPTE
+531 E
-540 WKVELDAFNLHEG
+540 WKVTLDAFNIHEG
-553 EVYVT
+553 ELYVT
-558 DAVSKLDYVMTGLA
+558 DAISKLDYTLTGLA
-572 ATVEGVA
+572 VTVEGVA
-579 LPQVPDQPINLW
+579 LPQVKGEPINLW
-591 LTMDNSTDGGWLRAK
+591 LTVDNSTDGGWIRAK
-606 GPLVIQPLS
+606 GPLVLQPLS
-615 LELGVRLGNI
+615 LELALRMGNV
-625 ALAPL
+625 ALAPF
-630 APAVRNASPMTLLD
+630 APAVRSLSPILLQD
-644 GRLAADAQIHVKE
+644 GRLGLTAQVHVLD
-657 KNGAVDASATA
+657 KNGVIDASATGVRA
-668 VQADL
+668 ELA
-673 TQFKA
+673 QFKA
-678 RDESLKPA
+678 RDETLNPA
-686 LDIALQSLHVTADR
+686 LDVVLQQLVVTADR
-700 LAMGPGQS
+700 LAMGPGAS
-708 NFTLAAAGIQGN
+708 NFTLAAAGIQGG

-731 QPLTLKTSVDLSEL
+731 QPLSVKTSVDLSGL

-751 PYAASS
+751 PYFASS
-757 LNATVRAITLGAKGN
+757 LNATVRAITLGAKGD
-772 AEFAAAA
+772 AEFAAAN

-786 SWKGGVEVTGV
+786 GWKGGVDITDV

-803 NNDDFLN
+803 NKDDFLN
-810 WKRLGFTGM
+810 WKRLGLSGM
-819 DISVA
+819 NVSVA
-824 GDKIGAKLGDIALED
+824 GEKIVAGLGDIALDD
-839 FYGRVL
+839 FYGRIL

-875 GRSAA
+875 GRRAEP
-880 PAPAAAPGKASAMPD
+880 PAPVGEGGGMPD
-895 ISVNSVTLT
+895 ISLNSVTLT

-921 ELSSVEGSITAVS
+921 ELSSIDGSITAVS

-1014 QATNHVVLNQLTFG
+1014 LATNHVVLNQLTFG

-1077 RVLMNLVVKA
+1077 RVLLNLVVKA

-1119 DSQQRIDTL
+1119 DTLQRIDTL
-1128 IKALVD
+1128 TKALVD
-1134 RPALKMDISGRAD
+1134 RPALKMDLSGRAD
-1147 PKTDVEGLRQA
+1147 PKTDLDGLRQA
-1158 WVDAKIRAAKAAAT
+1158 WVDAQIRLAKARDVA
-1172 TPRGKK
+1172 PRGKK

-1188 AERAKYLEEVYDDTD
+1188 AERAKYLEKVYDDTD

-1217 VPPEQMEEMLRAAAP
+1217 VPPQQMEEMLRAAAP

-1266 APQLDTDGIKDEG
+1266 APQLDADGIKDEG

>member
-1 MPLRMPKLRLTRRV
+1 MPVRMPKLRFTRRA

-37 PKVLHNVL
+37 PKVLHGVL
-45 VQDVSKMIG
+45 TEDVSKMIG
-54 REVSVGDISFNPFT
+54 RDVSVGKISFNPFT
-68 LTVRARDLA
+68 LTLRAHDLA
-77 VAQPDSQT
+77 VAQPGSET
-85 PLLKLAELDVS
+85 PLMTLAELDAS
-96 AAWSSLFW
+96 ASWTSLFW

-112 TLREPNIAIVRE
+112 TLRQPNIAIVRE
-124 DVTRFNFS
+124 DVLRFNFS
-132 DIQQRVAELSAA
+132 DIAQRVAEMTAA
-144 QPEEP
+144 KPDEP
-149 PKKPDEGLPRFSLN
+149 PKPDEGLPRFSLN
-163 NMVIENGTI
+163 NLVIDNGAI

-195 STFGYATDIDV
+195 SSFGYATDIDV
-206 QPRVHLRINGSPFD
+206 QPRLHLRINGSPFD
-220 LNGVARPFDVV
+220 LTGVARPFDVV
-231 PSSTLRVAFNGLQL
+231 PSSTLRVAFDGLQL

-295 LRDTTGENLA
+295 LRDPAGGNLA
-305 AWSALTVTR
+305 AWSALTISR

-322 HVYVGEVGLWAPQIH
+322 QVYIGEVGLWAPQIH
-337 VRRYANEHL
+337 VRRHANEHL
-346 NWLDVV
+346 NWQDVV
-352 AGLKRLGG
+352 AGLKALGG

-367 VADKLRKASGL
+367 VRDEMRKASGL
-378 DPAAKAGDKTVA
+378 KPKPTAANETPAGAEAPVQGQAQSQPAQVPAAAGQAPAEQVPA
-390 AAAAPGAAAKAAAP
+390 AQAP
-404 AAGKAAAPAA
+404 AAQAPAA
-414 TNAAG
+414 QV
-419 KAAAP
+419 P
-424 AATNAAGK
+424 
-432 ATAAESASAAA
+432 
-443 NATGKAA
+443 
-450 ASAVADAADKT
+450 ADKT
-461 STPAPVAANASA
+461 
-473 SAESGAKAAAPA
+473 PA
-485 AGPATGAAPA
+485 AGEPAQAPG
-495 ASASSAAPATS
+495 PA
-506 SAATP
+506 
-511 APRAAPAGTAPAAP
+511 
-525 ATADAA
+525 
-531 PKPEAAPTE
+531 E
-540 WKVELDAFNLHEG
+540 WKVTLDAFNLHEG
-553 EVYVT
+553 EVYVV
-558 DAVSKLDYVMTGLA
+558 DAISKLDYVMTGLA
-572 ATVEGVA
+572 ATVEGVE
-579 LPQVPDQPINLW
+579 LPQQPDRPINLW

-606 GPLVIQPLS
+606 GPLVIKPLS
-615 LELGVRLGNI
+615 LDMDVRLGNV

-630 APAVRNASPMTLLD
+630 APAVRSAAPVSLLD
-644 GRLAADAQIHVKE
+644 GRLAAMAQVHVRE
-657 KNGAVDASATA
+657 KGGEIDASATA

-678 RDESLKPA
+678 RDESLQPA
-686 LDIALQSLHVTADR
+686 LDVALQSLRVTADR

-708 NFTLAAAGIQGN
+708 NFTLAAAGIQRN
-720 GKLDLKGAFTP
+720 GKLDLKGVFTP
-731 QPLTLKTSVDLSEL
+731 QPLTLKTAVDLSGL
-745 NVASFA
+745 DVASFA
-751 PYAASS
+751 PYFASS
-757 LNATVRAITLGAKGN
+757 LNATVRAVTLGAKGN
-772 AEFAAAA
+772 AEFTAAA
-779 GSAPMKA
+779 GNAPMKA
-786 SWKGGVEVTGV
+786 AWKGGVDVTDL

-803 NNDDFLN
+803 NKDDFLN

-824 GDKIGAKLGDIALED
+824 GDKIGARLGDIALED

-880 PAPAAAPGKASAMPD
+880 PPAPAAKRSESSGSMPD

-921 ELSSVEGSITAVS
+921 ELSSIEGGITAVS
-934 STNPQPAKVK
+934 STHPQPAKVK

-1049 DSRGNIDIN
+1049 DARGNIDIN

-1113 SAALTE
+1113 SAVLTE
-1119 DSQQRIDTL
+1119 DTVQRIDTL
-1128 IKALVD
+1128 TKALAD

-1147 PKTDVEGLRQA
+1147 PKTDMEGLRQA
-1158 WVDAKIRAAKAAAT
+1158 WVDGRIRAAKAADVA
-1172 TPRGKK
+1172 PRGKK

-1183 VEVSG
+1183 VDVTA

-1203 LKDKPRNFIGMAKS
+1203 IEDKPRNFIGMAKS
-1217 VPPEQMEEMLRAAAP
+1217 VPAAQMEEMLRAAAP
-1232 VGDEQLRQLAD
+1232 VGEDQLRQLAD

-1279 LPSRVDFSLK
+1279 QPSRVDFSLK

>member
-1 MPLRMPKLRLTRRV
+1 MPVRMPKLRFTRRA

-45 VQDVSKMIG
+45 TDDVSKMIG
-54 REVSVGDISFNPFT
+54 RDVSVGKISFNPFT
-68 LTVRARDLA
+68 LTIRARDLA
-77 VAQPDSQT
+77 VAQPGSQT
-85 PLLKLAELDVS
+85 PLLTLAELDAS

-112 TLREPNIAIVRE
+112 TLRQPTISVVRE

-132 DIQQRVAELSAA
+132 DISQRVAELSAA
-144 QPEEP
+144 KPAEP
-149 PKKPDEGLPRFSLN
+149 PKPDEGLPRFSLN
-163 NMVIENGTI
+163 NMVIEGGTI

-181 KQVVDELGVGVPFI
+181 KQVVDELAVGVPFI

-206 QPRVHLRINGSPFD
+206 QPRLHLRINGSPFD
-220 LNGVARPFDVV
+220 LTGVARPFDKV
-231 PSSTLRVAFNGLQL
+231 PSSTLRVAFHGLQL

-251 WPMPLPFKVESALLD
+251 WPMPLPFKLDSALLD

-289 GLRRLD
+289 GLRRFD
-295 LRDTTGENLA
+295 LHDTAGDRLA

-322 HVYVGEVGLWAPQIH
+322 QLYIGEIGLWAPQIH
-337 VRRYANEHL
+337 VRRYTNEHL
-346 NWLDVV
+346 NWQDVV
-352 AGLKRLGG
+352 AKLKELGG
-360 VEPTATP
+360 VAPTETP
-367 VADKLRKASGL
+367 VADKLKRDIGLKVEPKAA
-378 DPAAKAGDKTVA
+378 PAKAGADKNA
-390 AAAAPGAAAKAAAP
+390 QAAPEAGA
-404 AAGKAAAPAA
+404 
-414 TNAAG
+414 
-419 KAAAP
+419 
-424 AATNAAGK
+424 
-432 ATAAESASAAA
+432 
-443 NATGKAA
+443 
-450 ASAVADAADKT
+450 
-461 STPAPVAANASA
+461 
-473 SAESGAKAAAPA
+473 
-485 AGPATGAAPA
+485 
-495 ASASSAAPATS
+495 
-506 SAATP
+506 AATP
-511 APRAAPAGTAPAAP
+511 AAPDAAALPSKPGAPTPPSTPAASGAPTPPNTPDAPTTPPPAAP
-525 ATADAA
+525 A
-531 PKPEAAPTE
+531 E
-540 WKVELDAFNLHEG
+540 WKVTLDAFNLHEG
-553 EVYVT
+553 ELYVT
-558 DAVSKLDYVMTGLA
+558 DAISKLDYVMTGMA
-572 ATVEGVA
+572 VTVESVQI
-579 LPQVPDQPINLW
+579 PEVKDQPVNLW
-591 LTMDNSTDGGWLRAK
+591 LTVDNSTDGGWIRAK
-606 GPLVIQPLS
+606 GPLELKPLS
-615 LELGVRLGNI
+615 LELGVRMGNI

-630 APAVRNASPMTLLD
+630 APAVRSVAPVLLQD
-644 GRLAADAQIHVKE
+644 GRLGASAQVHVKE
-657 KNGAVDASATA
+657 KGGAIDASATA

-686 LDIALQSLHVTADR
+686 LDIALQTLHITADR

-708 NFTLAAAGIQGN
+708 NFTVAAAGIQGN
-720 GKLDLKGAFTP
+720 GKLDLKGVFTP
-731 QPLTLKTSVDLSEL
+731 QPLTLKSSVDLSEL
-745 NVASFA
+745 NVAAFA

-772 AEFAAAA
+772 VDFAAAA
-779 GSAPMKA
+779 GSAPMKVN
-786 SWKGGVEVTGV
+786 WKGGVEVTGV

-810 WKRLGFTGM
+810 WKRLGFVGM
-819 DISVA
+819 DVSVA
-824 GDKIGAKLGDIALED
+824 GDKIAAKLGDIALED
-839 FYGRVL
+839 FYGRIL

-851 LNVMDLVAAPGQA
+851 LNVMDLIAAPGQA

-875 GRSAA
+875 GRQTAPPAA
-880 PAPAAAPGKASAMPD
+880 APAAAKGSPGSASAGMPD
-895 ISVNSVTLT
+895 IAVNSVTLT

-921 ELSSVEGSITAVS
+921 ELSAIEGAITAVS

-959 VVQPFAKYL
+959 IVQPFAKFL
-968 SLDLKASAKGVDL
+968 TLDLKASAKGVDL

-1014 QATNHVVLNQLTFG
+1014 QASNHVVLNQLTFG

-1077 RVLMNLVVKA
+1077 RVLVNLVVKA

-1113 SAALTE
+1113 SAVLTE
-1119 DSQQRIDTL
+1119 DTLQRLDTL
-1128 IKALVD
+1128 TKALTD

-1147 PKTDVEGLRQA
+1147 PKTDLEGLRQA
-1158 WVDAKIRAAKAAAT
+1158 WVDNQIRAAKAADTA
-1172 TPRGKK
+1172 PRGKK
-1178 PNPAG
+1178 PNVAG
-1183 VEVSG
+1183 VKVSP
-1188 AERAKYLEEVYDDTD
+1188 AERTKYLEEVYGDTD
-1203 LKDKPRNFIGMAKS
+1203 IKDKPRNFIGMSKS
-1217 VPPEQMEEMLRAAAP
+1217 VPPDQMEAMLRSVAP

-1266 APQLDTDGIKDEG
+1266 APQLDADGIKDEG
-1279 LPSRVDFSLK
+1279 QPSRVDFSLK

>member
-1 MPLRMPKLRLTRRV
+1 MPVRMPKLRLTRRA
-15 GKILLGIVAFVLI
+15 GKILVGIVAFVLI

-45 VQDVSKMIG
+45 TDDVSKMIG
-54 REVSVGDISFNPFT
+54 RDVSVGKISFNPFT
-68 LTVRARDLA
+68 LTLRARDLA
-77 VAQPDSQT
+77 VAQPGSPT
-85 PLLKLAELDVS
+85 PLLTLAELDAS

-112 TLREPNIAIVRE
+112 TLRQPTISVVRE

-132 DIQQRVAELSAA
+132 DISQRIEELSAA
-144 QPEEP
+144 KPAEP
-149 PKKPDEGLPRFSLN
+149 PKPDEGLPRFSLN
-163 NMVIENGTI
+163 NMVIEGGTI

-181 KQVVDELGVGVPFI
+181 KQVVDELAVGVPFI
-195 STFGYATDIDV
+195 SNFGYATDIDV
-206 QPRVHLRINGSPFD
+206 QPRLHLRINGSPFD
-220 LNGVARPFDVV
+220 LTGVARPFDKV

-251 WPMPLPFKVESALLD
+251 WPMPLPFKLDSALLD

-289 GLRRLD
+289 GLRRFD
-295 LRDTTGENLA
+295 LHDTAGDRLA

-322 HVYVGEVGLWAPQIH
+322 QLYIGEIGLWAPQIH
-337 VRRYANEHL
+337 VRRYTNEHL
-346 NWLDVV
+346 NWQDVV
-352 AGLKRLGG
+352 AKLKELGG
-360 VEPTATP
+360 VAPTETP
-367 VADKLRKASGL
+367 VADKLKRDMGL
-378 DPAAKAGDKTVA
+378 KVEPKGEAAKAEAETKAQVSPEAGA
-390 AAAAPGAAAKAAAP
+390 AQTPATPAAPGVP
-404 AAGKAAAPAA
+404 
-414 TNAAG
+414 
-419 KAAAP
+419 
-424 AATNAAGK
+424 
-432 ATAAESASAAA
+432 
-443 NATGKAA
+443 
-450 ASAVADAADKT
+450 
-461 STPAPVAANASA
+461 
-473 SAESGAKAAAPA
+473 
-485 AGPATGAAPA
+485 
-495 ASASSAAPATS
+495 
-506 SAATP
+506 ATP
-511 APRAAPAGTAPAAP
+511 ATTPPAP
-525 ATADAA
+525 ATA
-531 PKPEAAPTE
+531 E
-540 WKVELDAFNLHEG
+540 WKVTLDAFNLHEG
-553 EVYVT
+553 ELYVT
-558 DAVSKLDYVMTGLA
+558 DAISKLDYVMTGMA
-572 ATVEGVA
+572 VTVEGVEI
-579 LPQVPDQPINLW
+579 PEVKDQPVNLW
-591 LTMDNSTDGGWLRAK
+591 LTVDNSTDGGWIRAK
-606 GPLVIQPLS
+606 GPLELKPLS
-615 LELGVRLGNI
+615 LELGVRMGNI

-630 APAVRNASPMTLLD
+630 APAVRSVAPILLQD
-644 GRLAADAQIHVKE
+644 GRLGASAQVHVKE
-657 KNGAVDASATA
+657 KGGVIDASATA

-686 LDIALQSLHVTADR
+686 LDIALQTLHVTADR

-708 NFTLAAAGIQGN
+708 NFTVAAAGIQGN

-731 QPLTLKTSVDLSEL
+731 QPLTLKSSVDLSEL
-745 NVASFA
+745 NVAAFA

-772 AEFAAAA
+772 VDFAAAA
-779 GSAPMKA
+779 GNAPMKVN
-786 SWKGGVEVTGV
+786 WKGGVEVTGV

-810 WKRLGFTGM
+810 WKRLGFVGM
-819 DISVA
+819 DVSVA
-824 GDKIGAKLGDIALED
+824 GDKIAAKLGDIALED
-839 FYGRVL
+839 FYGRIL

-851 LNVMDLVAAPGQA
+851 LNVMDLIAAPGQA

-875 GRSAA
+875 GRQTSPPAA
-880 PAPAAAPGKASAMPD
+880 APAAAAKGSSGSASAGMPD
-895 ISVNSVTLT
+895 IAVNSVTLT

-921 ELSSVEGSITAVS
+921 ELSAIEGAITAVS

-959 VVQPFAKYL
+959 IVQPFAKFL
-968 SLDLKASAKGVDL
+968 TLDLKASAKGVDL

-1014 QATNHVVLNQLTFG
+1014 QASNHVVLNQLTFG

-1119 DSQQRIDTL
+1119 DTLKRIDTL
-1128 IKALVD
+1128 IKALTD

-1147 PKTDVEGLRQA
+1147 PKTDLDGLRQA
-1158 WVDAKIRAAKAAAT
+1158 WVDNQIRAAKAADT

-1178 PNPAG
+1178 PNVAG
-1183 VEVSG
+1183 VKVSP
-1188 AERAKYLEEVYDDTD
+1188 AERAKYLEAVYDDAD
-1203 LKDKPRNFIGMAKS
+1203 IKDKPRNFIGMSKS
-1217 VPPEQMEEMLRAAAP
+1217 VPPDQMEAMLRSVAP

-1266 APQLDTDGIKDEG
+1266 APQLDADGIKDEG
-1279 LPSRVDFSLK
+1279 QPSRVDFSLK

>member
-1 MPLRMPKLRLTRRV
+1 MPVRMPKLRFTRRA

-37 PKVLHNVL
+37 PKVLHGVL
-45 VQDVSKMIG
+45 TDDVSKMIG
-54 REVSVGDISFNPFT
+54 RDVSVGKITFNPFT
-68 LTVRARDLA
+68 LTIRAQDLA
-77 VAQPDSQT
+77 VAQPGAQT
-85 PLLKLAELDVS
+85 PLLTLAELDAS
-96 AAWSSLFW
+96 ASWTSLFW

-112 TLREPNIAIVRE
+112 TLRQPNIAIVRE
-124 DVTRFNFS
+124 DVLRFNFS
-132 DIQQRVAELSAA
+132 DIEQRVAELTAA
-144 QPEEP
+144 KPDEP
-149 PKKPDEGLPRFSLN
+149 PKPDEGLPRFSLN
-163 NMVIENGTI
+163 NMVIEDGTV

-181 KQVVDELGVGVPFI
+181 KQVVDEFTIGVPFI

-206 QPRVHLRINGSPFD
+206 QPRLHLRINGSPFD
-220 LNGVARPFDVV
+220 LTGVARPFDVV
-231 PSSTLRVAFNGLQL
+231 PSSTLRVAFDGLQL

-251 WPMPLPFKVESALLD
+251 WPMPLPFKVQSALLD

-281 KIRVVGDL
+281 KIRIVGDV

-295 LRDTTGENLA
+295 LRDPAGGDLA
-305 AWSALTVTR
+305 AWSALTVSR

-322 HVYVGEVGLWAPQIH
+322 QVYIGEIGLWAPQVH
-337 VRRYANEHL
+337 VRRHANANL
-346 NWLDVV
+346 NWQDVV
-352 AGLKRLGG
+352 AGLKALGG

-367 VADKLRKASGL
+367 LRDEMRKASGL
-378 DPAAKAGDKTVA
+378 KPRAAGEPPAPADPASVA
-390 AAAAPGAAAKAAAP
+390 APSAVPPAAPPAAP
-404 AAGKAAAPAA
+404 AADPPAPA
-414 TNAAG
+414 
-419 KAAAP
+419 
-424 AATNAAGK
+424 
-432 ATAAESASAAA
+432 
-443 NATGKAA
+443 
-450 ASAVADAADKT
+450 
-461 STPAPVAANASA
+461 
-473 SAESGAKAAAPA
+473 
-485 AGPATGAAPA
+485 
-495 ASASSAAPATS
+495 
-506 SAATP
+506 
-511 APRAAPAGTAPAAP
+511 
-525 ATADAA
+525 
-531 PKPEAAPTE
+531 E
-540 WKVELDAFNLHEG
+540 WKVTLDAFNLHEG
-553 EVYVT
+553 EVYVA
-558 DAVSKLDYVMTGLA
+558 DAISKLDYVMTGLA
-572 ATVEGVA
+572 ATVEGVE
-579 LPQVPDQPINLW
+579 LPQQPDRPINLW
-591 LTMDNSTDGGWLRAK
+591 LTMDNSADGGWLRAK
-606 GPLVIQPLS
+606 GPLVIKPLS
-615 LELGVRLGNI
+615 LDMDVRLGNV

-630 APAVRNASPMTLLD
+630 APAVRSAAPVTLLD
-644 GRLAADAQIHVKE
+644 GRLAATAQVHVRE
-657 KNGAVDASATA
+657 KGGAVDASATA

-678 RDESLKPA
+678 RDESLRPA
-686 LDIALQSLHVTADR
+686 LDVALQSLRVTADR
-700 LAMGPGQS
+700 LAPGPGAS

-720 GKLDLKGAFTP
+720 GKLDLKGVLTP
-731 QPLTLKTSVDLSEL
+731 QPLTLKTSVALSGL

-751 PYAASS
+751 PYFASS
-757 LNATVRAITLGAKGN
+757 LNATVRAVTLGAQGN
-772 AEFAAAA
+772 AEFAAASGA
-779 GSAPMKA
+779 APMKA
-786 SWKGGVEVTGV
+786 AWKGAVDVTDL

-803 NNDDFLN
+803 NQDDFLN
-810 WKRLGFTGM
+810 WKRLGLTGM
-819 DISVA
+819 DIAVA
-824 GDKIGAKLGDIALED
+824 GDRIVARLGDIALED
-839 FYGRVL
+839 FYGRIL

-851 LNVMDLVAAPGQA
+851 LNVMDLVAAPGRA

-875 GRSAA
+875 GRSAEPPPA
-880 PAPAAAPGKASAMPD
+880 SAAPAASAKGSGAASMPD

-921 ELSSVEGSITAVS
+921 ELSSIEGSISAVS

-1006 YKIKDRAL
+1006 YKIKNRAL

-1087 VTSPFSLLASAFGG
+1087 VTSPFSLLASAFGS

-1113 SAALTE
+1113 SAVLTD
-1119 DSQQRIDTL
+1119 DSLQRIDTL
-1128 IKALVD
+1128 IKALTD

-1147 PKTDVEGLRQA
+1147 PKTDSEGLRQA
-1158 WVDAKIRAAKAAAT
+1158 WVDARIRAAKAADVA
-1172 TPRGKK
+1172 PRGKK

-1188 AERAKYLEEVYDDTD
+1188 AERPKYLEAVYDDTD

-1217 VPPEQMEEMLRAAAP
+1217 VPAAQMEAMLRAAAP
-1232 VGDEQLRQLAD
+1232 VGEEQLRQLAD

-1266 APQLDTDGIKDEG
+1266 APQLDADGIKDEG
-1279 LPSRVDFSLK
+1279 QPSRVDFSLK

>member
-1 MPLRMPKLRLTRRV
+1 MPLRSLKLRFTRRA
-15 GKILLGIVAFVLI
+15 GKILIGIVAVVLVLCGI
-28 LFGVAAWQV
+28 AAWQV
-37 PKVLHNVL
+37 PKVLQNVL
-45 VQDVSKMIG
+45 TGDVSKMIG
-54 REVSVGDISFNPFT
+54 REISVGKISFNPFT
-68 LTVRARDLA
+68 LTVRAHDLA
-77 VAQPDSQT
+77 VAQPGSQT
-85 PLLKLAELDVS
+85 PLLSLAELDVS

-112 TLREPNIAIVRE
+112 TLRQPNIAIVRE

-132 DIQQRVAELSAA
+132 DIQQRVAEMTAA
-144 QPEEP
+144 KPDEP
-149 PKKPDEGLPRFSLN
+149 PKPDEGLPRFSLN
-163 NMVIENGTI
+163 NMVIEGGSI

-206 QPRVHLRINGSPFD
+206 QPRLHLRINGSPFD
-220 LNGVARPFDVV
+220 LTGVARPFDKV

-251 WPMPLPFKVESALLD
+251 WPMPLPFKLDSALLD

-289 GLRRLD
+289 GLRRFD
-295 LRDTTGENLA
+295 LRDTAGDRLA

-322 HVYVGEVGLWAPQIH
+322 TVYVGEVGLWAPQIH

-346 NWLDVV
+346 NWQDVV
-352 AGLKRLGG
+352 AKLKALGG
-360 VEPTATP
+360 VAPDATP
-367 VADKLRKASGL
+367 VADQLKRDIGL
-378 DPAAKAGDKTVA
+378 KVAPKTEAAKADTPKADTA
-390 AAAAPGAAAKAAAP
+390 KADTAKADPPKADSASPGVSSPGAAAP
-404 AAGKAAAPAA
+404 AAASPPPPLAAPA
-414 TNAAG
+414 
-419 KAAAP
+419 
-424 AATNAAGK
+424 
-432 ATAAESASAAA
+432 
-443 NATGKAA
+443 
-450 ASAVADAADKT
+450 
-461 STPAPVAANASA
+461 
-473 SAESGAKAAAPA
+473 
-485 AGPATGAAPA
+485 
-495 ASASSAAPATS
+495 
-506 SAATP
+506 
-511 APRAAPAGTAPAAP
+511 
-525 ATADAA
+525 
-531 PKPEAAPTE
+531 E
-540 WKVELDAFNLHEG
+540 WKVTLDAFNLHEG
-553 EVYVT
+553 ELYVT
-558 DAVSKLDYVMTGLA
+558 DAISKLDYVMTGMA
-572 ATVEGVA
+572 VTVEGVA
-579 LPQVPDQPINLW
+579 IPEVKDQPVNLW
-591 LTMDNSTDGGWLRAK
+591 LTVDNSTDGGWIRAK
-606 GPLVIQPLS
+606 GPLVLKPLS
-615 LELGVRLGNI
+615 LELGVRMGNV

-630 APAVRNASPMTLLD
+630 APAVRSVAPIVLLD
-644 GRLAADAQIHVKE
+644 GRLGATAQIHVRE

-686 LDIALQSLHVTADR
+686 LDIALQTLRVTADR

-708 NFTLAAAGIQGN
+708 QFTLAAAGIQGN
-720 GKLDLKGAFTP
+720 GKLDLKGMFTP
-731 QPLTLKTSVDLSEL
+731 QPLTLKSSVDLSEL

-757 LNATVRAITLGAKGN
+757 LNATVRAITLGAKGDVD
-772 AEFAAAA
+772 FTAAA
-779 GSAPMKA
+779 GNAPMKVN
-786 SWKGGVEVTGV
+786 WKGGVEITGV

-810 WKRLGFTGM
+810 WKRLGFSGM

-839 FYGRVL
+839 FYGRIL

-851 LNVMDLVAAPGQA
+851 LNVMDLIAAPGQA

-875 GRSAA
+875 GRQAA
-880 PAPAAAPGKASAMPD
+880 PPAPTPAAAQRGASAGMPD
-895 ISVNSVTLT
+895 ISVNSVTLS

-921 ELSSVEGSITAVS
+921 EVSAIDGAITAVS

-959 VVQPFAKYL
+959 IVQPFAKFL
-968 SLDLKASAKGVDL
+968 TLDLKVSAKGVDL

-1014 QATNHVVLNQLTFG
+1014 QASNHVVLNQLTFG

-1077 RVLMNLVVKA
+1077 RVVMNLVVKA

-1101 GEELSYVEFAPG
+1101 GEELSYVEFTPG
-1113 SAALTE
+1113 SAVLTE

-1128 IKALVD
+1128 IKALTD

-1147 PKTDVEGLRQA
+1147 PKTDMEGLRQA
-1158 WVDAKIRAAKAAAT
+1158 WVDGQIRAAKAADTA
-1172 TPRGKK
+1172 PRGKK

-1183 VEVSG
+1183 VQVSA
-1188 AERAKYLEEVYDDTD
+1188 AERTKYLEEVYDDAD
-1203 LKDKPRNFIGMAKS
+1203 IKDKPRNFIGMAKS
-1217 VPPEQMEEMLRAAAP
+1217 VPTDEMEAMLRGVAP

-1243 ARAQAVYEKLQAQ
+1243 ARAQAVYEKLLAQ

-1266 APQLDTDGIKDEG
+1266 APQLDADGIKDEG
-1279 LPSRVDFSLK
+1279 QPSRVDFSLK

>member
-1 MPLRMPKLRLTRRV
+1 MPLRMPKFRFTRRL
-15 GKILLGIVAFVLI
+15 GKILLGVVATALI
-28 LFGVAAWQV
+28 LCGIAAWQV

-45 VQDVSKMIG
+45 TQDVAKMLG
-54 REVSVGDISFNPFT
+54 RDVAVGKITFNPFT

-77 VAQPDSQT
+77 VAQPGSQT
-85 PLLKLAELDVS
+85 PLFTASELNVS
-96 AAWSSLFW
+96 AAWTSLFW
-104 FAPVVDRL
+104 FAPVVDRF
-112 TLREPNIAIVRE
+112 TLRSPTLSLVRE

-132 DIQQRVAELSAA
+132 DVQQRVAEMTA
-144 QPEEP
+144 PKPDEP
-149 PKKPDEGLPRFSLN
+149 PKPDEGLPRFSLN
-163 NMVIENGTI
+163 NMVIEGGVI

-181 KQVVDELGVGVPFI
+181 KQVVDELAIGVPFI

-206 QPRVHLRINGSPFD
+206 QPRLHLRINGSPFD
-220 LNGVARPFDVV
+220 LTGVARPFDKV
-231 PSSTLRVAFNGLQL
+231 PSSTLRVAFSGLQL

-251 WPMPLPFKVESALLD
+251 WPMPLPFKLERALLD

-289 GLRRLD
+289 GLRQFD
-295 LRDTTGENLA
+295 LRDSAGESLA

-322 HVYVGEVGLWAPQIH
+322 QVYVGGVDLWAPQ
-337 VRRYANEHL
+337 VYARRYSNQRL
-346 NWLDVV
+346 NWQDVV
-352 AGLKRLGG
+352 DKLKQLGG
-360 VEPTATP
+360 PAPTAQPAAMTAAKP
-367 VADKLRKASGL
+367 AAT
-378 DPAAKAGDKTVA
+378 DPAQAAKPAPA
-390 AAAAPGAAAKAAAP
+390 AAAQAAQ
-404 AAGKAAAPAA
+404 
-414 TNAAG
+414 
-419 KAAAP
+419 
-424 AATNAAGK
+424 
-432 ATAAESASAAA
+432 
-443 NATGKAA
+443 AA
-450 ASAVADAADKT
+450 AS
-461 STPAPVAANASA
+461 SP
-473 SAESGAKAAAPA
+473 
-485 AGPATGAAPA
+485 
-495 ASASSAAPATS
+495 
-506 SAATP
+506 
-511 APRAAPAGTAPAAP
+511 APAAP
-525 ATADAA
+525 AAASKPNDASPAAATSDAPPAADAP
-531 PKPEAAPTE
+531 PKPAAPAE
-540 WKVELDAFNLHEG
+540 WKVTLDAFNIHEG
-553 EVYVT
+553 ELYVT
-558 DAVSKLDYVMTGLA
+558 DAISKLDYTLTGLA
-572 ATVEGVA
+572 VTVEGVA
-579 LPQVPDQPINLW
+579 LPQVKGEPINLW
-591 LTMDNSTDGGWLRAK
+591 LTVDNSTDGGWIRAK
-606 GPLVIQPLS
+606 GPLVLQPLS
-615 LELGVRLGNI
+615 LELALRMGNV
-625 ALAPL
+625 ALAPF
-630 APAVRNASPMTLLD
+630 APAVRSLSPILLQD
-644 GRLAADAQIHVKE
+644 GRLGLTAQVHVLD
-657 KNGAVDASATA
+657 KNGVIDASATGVRA
-668 VQADL
+668 ELA
-673 TQFKA
+673 QFKA
-678 RDESLKPA
+678 RDETLNPA
-686 LDIALQSLHVTADR
+686 LDVALQQLVVTADR
-700 LAMGPGQS
+700 LAMGPGAS
-708 NFTLAAAGIQGN
+708 NFTLAAAGIQGG

-731 QPLTLKTSVDLSEL
+731 QPLSVKTSVDLSGL

-751 PYAASS
+751 PYFASS
-757 LNATVRAITLGAKGN
+757 LNATVRAITLGAKGD
-772 AEFAAAA
+772 AEFAAAN

-786 SWKGGVEVTGV
+786 GWKGGVDITDV

-803 NNDDFLN
+803 NKDDFLN
-810 WKRLGFTGM
+810 WKRLGLSGM
-819 DISVA
+819 NVSVA
-824 GDKIGAKLGDIALED
+824 GEKIVAGLGDIALDD
-839 FYGRVL
+839 FYGRIL

-875 GRSAA
+875 GRRAEP
-880 PAPAAAPGKASAMPD
+880 PAPAAKGGGMPD
-895 ISVNSVTLT
+895 ISLNSVTLT

-921 ELSSVEGSITAVS
+921 ELSSIDGSITAVS

-1014 QATNHVVLNQLTFG
+1014 LATNHVVLNQLTFG

-1077 RVLMNLVVKA
+1077 RVLLNLVVKA

-1113 SAALTE
+1113 SAALT
-1119 DSQQRIDTL
+1119 DDTLQRIDTL
-1128 IKALVD
+1128 TKALVD
-1134 RPALKMDISGRAD
+1134 RPALKMDLSGRAD
-1147 PKTDVEGLRQA
+1147 PKTDLDGLRQA
-1158 WVDAKIRAAKAAAT
+1158 WVDAQIRLAKARDVA
-1172 TPRGKK
+1172 PRGKK

-1183 VEVSG
+1183 IEVSG
-1188 AERAKYLEEVYDDTD
+1188 AERAKYLEKVYDDTD

-1217 VPPEQMEEMLRAAAP
+1217 VPPQQMEEMLRAAAP

-1266 APQLDTDGIKDEG
+1266 APQLDADGIKDEG

>member
-1 MPLRMPKLRLTRRV
+1 MPVRMPKLRFTRRA

-37 PKVLHNVL
+37 PKVLHGVL
-45 VQDVSKMIG
+45 TDDVAKMIG
-54 REVSVGDISFNPFT
+54 RDVSVGKITFNPFT
-68 LTVRARDLA
+68 LTVRAQDLT
-77 VAQPDSQT
+77 VAQPGSQT
-85 PLLKLAELDVS
+85 PLLTLAELDAS
-96 AAWSSLFW
+96 ASWTSLFW

-112 TLREPNIAIVRE
+112 TLRQPNIAIVRE
-124 DVTRFNFS
+124 DVLRFNFS
-132 DIQQRVAELSAA
+132 DIEQRVAELAA
-144 QPEEP
+144 AKPQEP
-149 PKKPDEGLPRFSLN
+149 PKPDEGLPRFSLN
-163 NMVIENGTI
+163 NMVIEDGAI

-181 KQVVDELGVGVPFI
+181 KQVVDEFTIGVPFI

-206 QPRVHLRINGSPFD
+206 QPRLHLRINGSPFD
-220 LNGVARPFDVV
+220 LTGVARPFDVV
-231 PSSTLRVAFNGLQL
+231 PSSTLRVAFDGLQL

-251 WPMPLPFKVESALLD
+251 WPMPLPFKVERALLD

-281 KIRVVGDL
+281 KIRIVGDL

-295 LRDTTGENLA
+295 VRDPSGGNLA
-305 AWSALTVTR
+305 AWSALTVSR

-322 HVYVGEVGLWAPQIH
+322 QVYIGEVGLWAPQIH
-337 VRRYANEHL
+337 VRRHANEHL
-346 NWLDVV
+346 NWQDVV
-352 AGLKRLGG
+352 AGLKALGG

-367 VADKLRKASGL
+367 VRDEMRKASGL
-378 DPAAKAGDKTVA
+378 KPLSPSGPQV
-390 AAAAPGAAAKAAAP
+390 APGAAGAPAPVPGPAGQASAPRPDQAATAPADQAP
-404 AAGKAAAPAA
+404 AAQ
-414 TNAAG
+414 
-419 KAAAP
+419 
-424 AATNAAGK
+424 
-432 ATAAESASAAA
+432 
-443 NATGKAA
+443 
-450 ASAVADAADKT
+450 
-461 STPAPVAANASA
+461 TPAPPP
-473 SAESGAKAAAPA
+473 APA
-485 AGPATGAAPA
+485 
-495 ASASSAAPATS
+495 
-506 SAATP
+506 
-511 APRAAPAGTAPAAP
+511 
-525 ATADAA
+525 
-531 PKPEAAPTE
+531 E
-540 WKVELDAFNLHEG
+540 WKVVLDAFNLHEG

-579 LPQVPDQPINLW
+579 LPQPPDQPINLW

-606 GPLVIQPLS
+606 GPLVIKPLS
-615 LELGVRLGNI
+615 LDMNVRLGNI

-630 APAVRNASPMTLLD
+630 APAVRSAAPINLLD
-644 GRLAADAQIHVKE
+644 GRLGATAQLHVRE
-657 KNGAVDASATA
+657 KGGAIDASATA

-678 RDESLKPA
+678 RDESLKPV
-686 LDIALQSLHVTADR
+686 LDIAMQSLRITADR
-700 LAMGPGQS
+700 LALGPGPS
-708 NFTLAAAGIQGN
+708 NFTVAAAGVQGD
-720 GKLDLKGAFTP
+720 GKLDLKGVFTP
-731 QPLTLKTSVDLSEL
+731 QPLTVKTAVDLSNL

-751 PYAASS
+751 PYFASS
-757 LNATVRAITLGAKGN
+757 LNATVRAVTLSAKGN
-772 AEFAAAA
+772 AEFTAAA
-779 GSAPMKA
+779 GNAPMKA
-786 SWKGGVEVTGV
+786 GWKGGVDITDL

-803 NNDDFLN
+803 NKDDFLN

-824 GDKIGAKLGDIALED
+824 GDKIGARLGDIALED
-839 FYGRVL
+839 FYGRIL

-875 GRSAA
+875 GRSAEPPAA
-880 PAPAAAPGKASAMPD
+880 PPAAAASAKGSGAASMPD

-921 ELSSVEGSITAVS
+921 ELSSIEGDITAVS

-959 VVQPFAKYL
+959 IVQPFAKYL
-968 SLDLKASAKGVDL
+968 TLDLKASAKGVDL
-981 PRFNTYSAKYVGYP
+981 PRFTTYSAKYVGYP

-1006 YKIKDRAL
+1006 YKIKNRAL

-1113 SAALTE
+1113 SAVLTD
-1119 DSQQRIDTL
+1119 DSLQRIETL
-1128 IKALVD
+1128 TKALAD

-1147 PKTDVEGLRQA
+1147 PKTDTEGLRQA
-1158 WVDAKIRAAKAAAT
+1158 WVDAKIRAAKAADVA
-1172 TPRGKK
+1172 PRGKK
-1178 PNPAG
+1178 PDPKG

-1188 AERAKYLEEVYDDTD
+1188 AERAKYLEAVYDDTD

-1217 VPPEQMEEMLRAAAP
+1217 IPAAQMEAMLRAAAP
-1232 VGDEQLRQLAD
+1232 VGEDQLRQLAD

-1266 APQLDTDGIKDEG
+1266 APQLDADGIKDEG
-1279 LPSRVDFSLK
+1279 QPSRVDFSLK

>member
-1 MPLRMPKLRLTRRV
+1 MPVRMPKLRFTRRA

-37 PKVLHNVL
+37 PKVLHGVL
-45 VQDVSKMIG
+45 TDDVAKMIG
-54 REVSVGDISFNPFT
+54 RDVSVGKITFNPFT
-68 LTVRARDLA
+68 LTVRAQDLT
-77 VAQPDSQT
+77 VAQPGSQT
-85 PLLKLAELDVS
+85 PLLTLAELDAS
-96 AAWSSLFW
+96 ASWTSLFW

-112 TLREPNIAIVRE
+112 TLRQPNIAIVRE
-124 DVTRFNFS
+124 DVLRFNFS
-132 DIQQRVAELSAA
+132 DIEQRVAELAA
-144 QPEEP
+144 AKPQEP
-149 PKKPDEGLPRFSLN
+149 PKPDEGLPRFSLN
-163 NMVIENGTI
+163 NMVIEDGAI

-181 KQVVDELGVGVPFI
+181 KQVVDEFTIGVPFI

-206 QPRVHLRINGSPFD
+206 QPRLHLRINGSPFD
-220 LNGVARPFDVV
+220 LTGVARPFDVV
-231 PSSTLRVAFNGLQL
+231 PSSTLRVAFDGLQL

-251 WPMPLPFKVESALLD
+251 WPMPLPFKVERALLD

-281 KIRVVGDL
+281 KIRIVGDL

-295 LRDTTGENLA
+295 VRDPSGGNLA
-305 AWSALTVTR
+305 AWSALTVSR

-322 HVYVGEVGLWAPQIH
+322 QVYIGEVGLWAPQIH
-337 VRRYANEHL
+337 VRRHANEHL
-346 NWLDVV
+346 NWQDVV
-352 AGLKRLGG
+352 AGLKALGG

-367 VADKLRKASGL
+367 VRDEMRKASGL
-378 DPAAKAGDKTVA
+378 KPLSPSGPQV
-390 AAAAPGAAAKAAAP
+390 APGAAGAPAPVPGPAGQASAPRPDQAATAPADQAP
-404 AAGKAAAPAA
+404 AAQ
-414 TNAAG
+414 
-419 KAAAP
+419 
-424 AATNAAGK
+424 
-432 ATAAESASAAA
+432 
-443 NATGKAA
+443 
-450 ASAVADAADKT
+450 
-461 STPAPVAANASA
+461 TPAPPP
-473 SAESGAKAAAPA
+473 APA
-485 AGPATGAAPA
+485 
-495 ASASSAAPATS
+495 
-506 SAATP
+506 
-511 APRAAPAGTAPAAP
+511 
-525 ATADAA
+525 
-531 PKPEAAPTE
+531 E
-540 WKVELDAFNLHEG
+540 WKVVLDAFNLHEG

-579 LPQVPDQPINLW
+579 LPQPPDQPINLW

-606 GPLVIQPLS
+606 GPLVIKPLS
-615 LELGVRLGNI
+615 LDMNVRLGNI

-630 APAVRNASPMTLLD
+630 APAVRSAAPINLLD
-644 GRLAADAQIHVKE
+644 GRLGATAQLHVRE
-657 KNGAVDASATA
+657 KGGAIDASATA

-678 RDESLKPA
+678 RDESLKPV
-686 LDIALQSLHVTADR
+686 LDIAMQSLRITADR
-700 LAMGPGQS
+700 LALGPGPS
-708 NFTLAAAGIQGN
+708 NFTVAAAGVQGD
-720 GKLDLKGAFTP
+720 GKLDLKGVFTP
-731 QPLTLKTSVDLSEL
+731 QPLTVKTAVDLSNL

-751 PYAASS
+751 PYFASS
-757 LNATVRAITLGAKGN
+757 LNATVRAVTLSAKGN
-772 AEFAAAA
+772 AEFTAAA
-779 GSAPMKA
+779 GNAPMKA
-786 SWKGGVEVTGV
+786 GWKGGVDITDL

-803 NNDDFLN
+803 NKDDFLN

-824 GDKIGAKLGDIALED
+824 GDKIGARLGDIALED
-839 FYGRVL
+839 FYGRIL

-875 GRSAA
+875 GRSAEPPAA
-880 PAPAAAPGKASAMPD
+880 PPAAAAPAKGSGAAAMPD

-921 ELSSVEGSITAVS
+921 ELSSIEGDITAVS

-959 VVQPFAKYL
+959 IVQPFAKYL
-968 SLDLKASAKGVDL
+968 TLDLKASAKGVDL
-981 PRFNTYSAKYVGYP
+981 PRFTTYSAKYVGYP

-1006 YKIKDRAL
+1006 YKIKNRAL

-1101 GEELSYVEFAPG
+1101 GEELSYVEFPPG
-1113 SAALTE
+1113 SAVLTD
-1119 DSQQRIDTL
+1119 DSLQRIETL
-1128 IKALVD
+1128 TKALAD

-1147 PKTDVEGLRQA
+1147 PKTDTEGLRQA
-1158 WVDAKIRAAKAAAT
+1158 WVDAKIRAAKAADVA
-1172 TPRGKK
+1172 PRGKK
-1178 PNPAG
+1178 PDPKG

-1188 AERAKYLEEVYDDTD
+1188 AERAKYLEAVYDDTD
-1203 LKDKPRNFIGMAKS
+1203 LKDKPRNFIGVAKS
-1217 VPPEQMEEMLRAAAP
+1217 IPAAQMEAMLRAAAP
-1232 VGDEQLRQLAD
+1232 VGEDQLRQLAD

-1266 APQLDTDGIKDEG
+1266 APQLDADGIKDEG
-1279 LPSRVDFSLK
+1279 QPSRVDFSLK

>member
-1 MPLRMPKLRLTRRV
+1 MSVRMPKLRFTRRA
-15 GKILLGIVAFVLI
+15 GKILLGIVAFALI
-28 LFGVAAWQV
+28 LCGIAAWQV
-37 PKVLHNVL
+37 PKVLHDVL
-45 VQDVSKMIG
+45 TQDVSKMIG
-54 REVSVGDISFNPFT
+54 RDVSVGKISFNPFT

-77 VAQPDSQT
+77 VAQPGSQT
-85 PLLKLAELDVS
+85 PLLTLAELDAS
-96 AAWSSLFW
+96 AAWTSLFW

-112 TLREPNIAIVRE
+112 TLRQPNIAIVRE
-124 DVTRFNFS
+124 DVLRFNFS
-132 DIQQRVAELSAA
+132 DIEQRVAELTAA
-144 QPEEP
+144 KPEEP
-149 PKKPDEGLPRFSLN
+149 PKPDEGLPRFSLN
-163 NMVIENGTI
+163 NMVIEDGTI

-181 KQVVDELGVGVPFI
+181 KQVVDEFAIGVPFI

-206 QPRVHLRINGSPFD
+206 QPRLHLRINGSPFD
-220 LNGVARPFDVV
+220 LTGVARPFDVV
-231 PSSTLRVAFNGLQL
+231 PSSTLRVAFDGLQL

-266 SNLQVVFEQPKDAPP
+266 SNLQIVFEQPKDEPP

-295 LRDTTGENLA
+295 LRDPAGANLA
-305 AWSALTVTR
+305 AWSALTVSR

-322 HVYVGEVGLWAPQIH
+322 QVYIGEVGLWAPQIH
-337 VRRYANEHL
+337 VRRLANEHI
-346 NWLDVV
+346 NWQDVV
-352 AGLKRLGG
+352 AGMKALGG
-360 VEPTATP
+360 VAPTATP
-367 VADKLRKASGL
+367 IKDELREATGL
-378 DPAAKAGDKTVA
+378 KPVA
-390 AAAAPGAAAKAAAP
+390 ADDKAP
-404 AAGKAAAPAA
+404 AAE
-414 TNAAG
+414 
-419 KAAAP
+419 
-424 AATNAAGK
+424 
-432 ATAAESASAAA
+432 TAA
-443 NATGKAA
+443 
-450 ASAVADAADKT
+450 D
-461 STPAPVAANASA
+461 
-473 SAESGAKAAAPA
+473 GAQAQ
-485 AGPATGAAPA
+485 T
-495 ASASSAAPATS
+495 
-506 SAATP
+506 
-511 APRAAPAGTAPAAP
+511 PAAP
-525 ATADAA
+525 APADQAAAQTPAAQSPAAQAA
-531 PKPEAAPTE
+531 PAPGAPAADQPPQPAGEGE
-540 WKVELDAFNLHEG
+540 WKVTLDAFNLHEG
-553 EVYVT
+553 EVYVA

-572 ATVEGVA
+572 ATVEGVE
-579 LPQVPDQPINLW
+579 LPQQPDRPINLW

-606 GPLVIQPLS
+606 GPLVIKPLS
-615 LELGVRLGNI
+615 LDMDVRLGNV

-630 APAVRNASPMTLLD
+630 APAVRSAAPISLLD
-644 GRLAADAQIHVKE
+644 GRLGATAQVHVRE
-657 KNGAVDASATA
+657 KGGAIDASATA

-673 TQFKA
+673 TQFKV

-686 LDIALQSLHVTADR
+686 LDIALQSLRVTADR

-720 GKLDLKGAFTP
+720 GKLDLKGVFTP
-731 QPLTLKTSVDLSEL
+731 QPLTVKTAVDLSGL
-745 NVASFA
+745 NVAAFA
-751 PYAASS
+751 PYVASR
-757 LNATVRAITLGAKGN
+757 LNATVRAVTLGAKGN
-772 AEFAAAA
+772 AEFTAAA
-779 GSAPMKA
+779 GNAPMKA
-786 SWKGGVEVTGV
+786 AWKGGVDVTDL

-803 NNDDFLN
+803 NKDDFLN

-824 GDKIGAKLGDIALED
+824 GDKVGARLGDIVLED

-875 GRSAA
+875 ARSTAP
-880 PAPAAAPGKASAMPD
+880 PAPAAKGGSSAMPD

-921 ELSSVEGSITAVS
+921 ELSSIEGGITAVS

-968 SLDLKASAKGVDL
+968 LLDLKASAKGVDL

-1014 QATNHVVLNQLTFG
+1014 LATNHVVLNQLTFG
-1028 DKTNSPDA
+1028 EKTNSPDA

-1113 SAALTE
+1113 SAALTD
-1119 DSQQRIDTL
+1119 DSIQRIDTL
-1128 IKALVD
+1128 IKALTD

-1147 PKTDVEGLRQA
+1147 PKTDEEGLRQA
-1158 WVDAKIRAAKAAAT
+1158 WVDAKIRAAKAADVA
-1172 TPRGKK
+1172 PRGKK

-1183 VEVSG
+1183 VDVSA

-1217 VPPEQMEEMLRAAAP
+1217 VPAAQMEAMLRAAAP
-1232 VGDEQLRQLAD
+1232 VGEDQLRQLAD
-1243 ARAQAVYEKLQAQ
+1243 ARAQAVYEKLLAQ

-1279 LPSRVDFSLK
+1279 QPSRVDFSLK

>member
-1 MPLRMPKLRLTRRV
+1 MPLRSPKLRFTRRA
-15 GKILLGIVAFVLI
+15 GKILLGIVAVALI
-28 LFGVAAWQV
+28 LCGIAAWQV
-37 PKVLHNVL
+37 PKVLQNVL
-45 VQDVSKMIG
+45 TGDVAKMIG
-54 REVSVGDISFNPFT
+54 REVSVGKITFNPFT

-77 VAQPDSQT
+77 IAQPGSQT
-85 PLLKLAELDVS
+85 PLLTLAELDAS

-112 TLREPNIAIVRE
+112 TLRQPNIAIVRE

-132 DIQQRVAELSAA
+132 DIQQRVAEMSAA
-144 QPEEP
+144 KPDEP
-149 PKKPDEGLPRFSLN
+149 PKPDEGLPRFSLN
-163 NMVIENGTI
+163 NMVIEGGSI

-195 STFGYATDIDV
+195 SNFGYATDIDV
-206 QPRVHLRINGSPFD
+206 QPRLHLRINGSPFD
-220 LNGVARPFDVV
+220 LTGVARPFDKV

-251 WPMPLPFKVESALLD
+251 WPMPLPFKLESALLD
-266 SNLQVVFEQPKDAPP
+266 SNLQVVFEQPKDAAP

-289 GLRRLD
+289 GLRRFD
-295 LRDTTGENLA
+295 LRDTAGEGLA

-322 HVYVGEVGLWAPQIH
+322 QVYVGEVGLWAPQIH
-337 VRRYANEHL
+337 VRRYANQHL
-346 NWLDVV
+346 NWQDVV
-352 AGLKRLGG
+352 AKLKELGG
-360 VEPTATP
+360 VAPNETP
-367 VADKLRKASGL
+367 VADKLKRDVGL
-378 DPAAKAGDKTVA
+378 KVAPKTEVARADAAKPDPAKPDAATSDPAKPDTATTGAPATP
-390 AAAAPGAAAKAAAP
+390 AAPGTDTAAP
-404 AAGKAAAPAA
+404 P
-414 TNAAG
+414 
-419 KAAAP
+419 P
-424 AATNAAGK
+424 
-432 ATAAESASAAA
+432 
-443 NATGKAA
+443 
-450 ASAVADAADKT
+450 
-461 STPAPVAANASA
+461 
-473 SAESGAKAAAPA
+473 
-485 AGPATGAAPA
+485 
-495 ASASSAAPATS
+495 
-506 SAATP
+506 
-511 APRAAPAGTAPAAP
+511 PAAP
-525 ATADAA
+525 
-531 PKPEAAPTE
+531 EE
-540 WKVELDAFNLHEG
+540 WKVTLDAFNLHEG
-553 EVYVT
+553 ELYIT
-558 DAVSKLDYVMTGLA
+558 DAISKLDYVMTGMA
-572 ATVEGVA
+572 VTVEGVA
-579 LPQVPDQPINLW
+579 IPEVKDQPVNLW
-591 LTMDNSTDGGWLRAK
+591 LTVDNSTDGGWIRAK
-606 GPLVIQPLS
+606 GPLVLKPLS
-615 LELGVRLGNI
+615 LELGVRLGNV

-630 APAVRNASPMTLLD
+630 APAVRSAAPIVLLD
-644 GRLAADAQIHVKE
+644 GRLGASAQVHVLE

-686 LDIALQSLHVTADR
+686 LDVALQSLHVTADR

-708 NFTLAAAGIQGN
+708 NFTLAASGIQGN
-720 GKLDLKGAFTP
+720 GKLDLKGTFTP
-731 QPLTLKTSVDLSEL
+731 QPLTLKSSVDLSEL
-745 NVASFA
+745 NVATFA

-757 LNATVRAITLGAKGN
+757 LNATVRAITLGAKGDV
-772 AEFAAAA
+772 AFTAAA
-779 GSAPMKA
+779 GSAPMKVN
-786 SWKGGVEVTGV
+786 WKGGVEVTGV
-797 DLQDRV
+797 DLQDKV

-810 WKRLGFTGM
+810 WKRLGFSGM

-839 FYGRVL
+839 FYGRIL

-875 GRSAA
+875 GRQAVAPA
-880 PAPAAAPGKASAMPD
+880 PAPAAKGSAGAGMPD
-895 ISVNSVTLT
+895 ISVNSVTLS

-921 ELSSVEGSITAVS
+921 ELSAIEGAITAVS

-959 VVQPFAKYL
+959 IVQPFAKFL
-968 SLDLKASAKGVDL
+968 TLDLKASAKGVDL

-1014 QATNHVVLNQLTFG
+1014 QASNHVVLNQLTFG

-1077 RVLMNLVVKA
+1077 RVLLNLVVKA

-1101 GEELSYVEFAPG
+1101 GEELSYVEFKPG
-1113 SAALTE
+1113 SAVLTE

-1128 IKALVD
+1128 TKALTD

-1147 PKTDVEGLRQA
+1147 PKTDMEGLRQA
-1158 WVDAKIRAAKAAAT
+1158 WVEGQIRAAKAAAT

-1178 PNPAG
+1178 PDAAG
-1183 VEVSG
+1183 VKVSA
-1188 AERAKYLEEVYDDTD
+1188 AERAKYLEDVYDDAD
-1203 LKDKPRNFIGMAKS
+1203 IKDKPRNFIGMAKS
-1217 VPPEQMEEMLRAAAP
+1217 VPADQMEAMLRSVAP

-1266 APQLDTDGIKDEG
+1266 APQLDADGIKDEG
-1279 LPSRVDFSLK
+1279 QPSRVDFSLK

>member
-1 MPLRMPKLRLTRRV
+1 MPLRMPKLRLSGRV
-15 GKILLGIVAFVLI
+15 GKILLGIAAFILI

-37 PKVLHNVL
+37 PKVLADVL
-45 VQDVSKMIG
+45 TQDVSKMIG
-54 REVSVGDISFNPFT
+54 RDVSVGKISFNPFT

-77 VAQPDSQT
+77 VAQPGSQT
-85 PLLKLAELDVS
+85 PLLTLAELDAS
-96 AAWSSLFW
+96 AAWTSLFW
-104 FAPVVDRL
+104 FAPVVDRM

-132 DIQQRVAELSAA
+132 DIQQRVAEMAAA
-144 QPEEP
+144 QPEAPPEP
-149 PKKPDEGLPRFSLN
+149 DAGLPRFSLN
-163 NMVIENGTI
+163 NMVIENGSI
-172 TLDDKVTGR
+172 TLDDKDTGR

-206 QPRVHLRINGSPFD
+206 QPRLHLRINGSPFD
-220 LNGVARPFDVV
+220 LTGVARPFDVV
-231 PSSTLRVAFNGLQL
+231 PSSTLRVAFDGLQL

-251 WPMPLPFKVESALLD
+251 WPMPLPFKLESALLD

-281 KIRVVGDL
+281 KIRVMGDL

-295 LRDTTGENLA
+295 LRDTAGQGLA
-305 AWSALTVTR
+305 AWSALTVSR
-314 LELEPIAR
+314 LELEPIER
-322 HVYVGEVGLWAPQIH
+322 RVYVGEVGLWAPQIH
-337 VRRYANEHL
+337 VRRQANAQL

-352 AGLKRLGG
+352 AKLKQLGG

-378 DPAAKAGDKTVA
+378 KPAEH
-390 AAAAPGAAAKAAAP
+390 PAAP
-404 AAGKAAAPAA
+404 AAAAVAAPAA
-414 TNAAG
+414 TPADAGAA
-419 KAAAP
+419 APPAAP
-424 AATNAAGK
+424 AAPP
-432 ATAAESASAAA
+432 EP
-443 NATGKAA
+443 
-450 ASAVADAADKT
+450 AD
-461 STPAPVAANASA
+461 
-473 SAESGAKAAAPA
+473 
-485 AGPATGAAPA
+485 
-495 ASASSAAPATS
+495 
-506 SAATP
+506 
-511 APRAAPAGTAPAAP
+511 
-525 ATADAA
+525 
-531 PKPEAAPTE
+531 
-540 WKVELDAFNLHEG
+540 WKVNLDAFNLHEG
-553 EVYVT
+553 ELYVN

-579 LPQVPDQPINLW
+579 LPQVEGEPINLW

-606 GPLVIQPLS
+606 GPLVIKPLS
-615 LELGVRLGNI
+615 LELGVRLGNV

-630 APAVRNASPMTLLD
+630 APAVRNAAPIALLD
-644 GRLAADAQIHVKE
+644 GRLAAAAQVHVRE
-657 KNGAVDASATA
+657 QNGAVDASATG

-673 TQFKA
+673 TGFKA

-686 LDIALQSLHVTADR
+686 LDLALQSLRVTADR

-708 NFTLAAAGIQGN
+708 NFTLAAAGVQGN
-720 GKLDLKGAFTP
+720 GKLDLKGVFTP
-731 QPLTLKTSVDLSEL
+731 QPLTVKTAVDLSGL
-745 NVASFA
+745 NVATFA

-779 GSAPMKA
+779 GNAPMKA
-786 SWKGGVEVTGV
+786 GWKGGVEITDV

-810 WKRLGFTGM
+810 WKRLGFSGM

-824 GDKIGAKLGDIALED
+824 GDKIGARLGDIALED

-875 GRSAA
+875 GRNKA
-880 PAPAAAPGKASAMPD
+880 PPAAAPAKGGASAMPD
-895 ISVNSVTLT
+895 IAVNSVTLN

-921 ELSSVEGSITAVS
+921 ELSSIEGSITAVS

-959 VVQPFAKYL
+959 IVQPFAKYL
-968 SLDLKASAKGVDL
+968 TLDLKATAKGVDL

-1014 QATNHVVLNQLTFG
+1014 QATNHVILNQLTFG

-1049 DSRGNIDIN
+1049 DARGNIDIN
-1058 LPISGSL
+1058 LPVSGSL
-1065 DDPEFSVGGIVV
+1065 DDPQFSVGGIVV

-1119 DSQQRIDTL
+1119 DSVQRIDTL
-1128 IKALVD
+1128 TKALAD

-1147 PKTDVEGLRQA
+1147 PKTDMEGLRQA
-1158 WVDAKIRAAKAAAT
+1158 WVDGQIRAAKAADTA
-1172 TPRGKK
+1172 PRGKK

-1183 VEVSG
+1183 VQVSA

-1203 LKDKPRNFIGMAKS
+1203 IEDKPRNFIGIAKS
-1217 VPPEQMEEMLRAAAP
+1217 VPAEQMEAMLRKAAP
-1232 VGDEQLRQLAD
+1232 VGEEQLRQLAD

-1266 APQLDTDGIKDEG
+1266 APQLDADGIKDEG

>member
-1 MPLRMPKLRLTRRV
+1 MPLRSPKLRFTRRA
-15 GKILLGIVAFVLI
+15 GKILLGIVAVALI
-28 LFGVAAWQV
+28 LCGIAAWQV
-37 PKVLHNVL
+37 PKVLQNVL
-45 VQDVSKMIG
+45 TGDVAKMIG
-54 REVSVGDISFNPFT
+54 REVSVGKITFNPFT

-77 VAQPDSQT
+77 IAQPGSQT
-85 PLLKLAELDVS
+85 PLLTLAELDAS

-112 TLREPNIAIVRE
+112 TLRQPNIAIVRE

-132 DIQQRVAELSAA
+132 DIQQRVAEMSAA
-144 QPEEP
+144 KPDEP
-149 PKKPDEGLPRFSLN
+149 PKPDEGLPRFSLN
-163 NMVIENGTI
+163 NMVIEGGSI

-195 STFGYATDIDV
+195 SNFGYATDIDV
-206 QPRVHLRINGSPFD
+206 QPRLHLRINGSPFD
-220 LNGVARPFDVV
+220 LTGVARPFDKV

-251 WPMPLPFKVESALLD
+251 WPMPLPFKLESALLD
-266 SNLQVVFEQPKDAPP
+266 SNLQVVFEQPKDAAP

-289 GLRRLD
+289 GLRRFD
-295 LRDTTGENLA
+295 LRDTAGEGLA

-322 HVYVGEVGLWAPQIH
+322 QVYVGEVGLWAPQIH
-337 VRRYANEHL
+337 VRRYANQHL
-346 NWLDVV
+346 NWQDVV
-352 AGLKRLGG
+352 AKLKELGG
-360 VEPTATP
+360 VAPNETP
-367 VADKLRKASGL
+367 VADKLKRDVGLKVAPKTEVAKADAAKP
-378 DPAAKAGDKTVA
+378 DPAKLGAATSDPAKPDTATTGAPVTP
-390 AAAAPGAAAKAAAP
+390 AAPGTDTAAP
-404 AAGKAAAPAA
+404 P
-414 TNAAG
+414 
-419 KAAAP
+419 P
-424 AATNAAGK
+424 
-432 ATAAESASAAA
+432 
-443 NATGKAA
+443 
-450 ASAVADAADKT
+450 
-461 STPAPVAANASA
+461 
-473 SAESGAKAAAPA
+473 
-485 AGPATGAAPA
+485 
-495 ASASSAAPATS
+495 
-506 SAATP
+506 
-511 APRAAPAGTAPAAP
+511 PAAP
-525 ATADAA
+525 
-531 PKPEAAPTE
+531 EE
-540 WKVELDAFNLHEG
+540 WKVTLDAFNLHEG
-553 EVYVT
+553 ELYVT
-558 DAVSKLDYVMTGLA
+558 DAISKLDYVMTGMA
-572 ATVEGVA
+572 VTVEGVA
-579 LPQVPDQPINLW
+579 IPEVKDQPVNLW
-591 LTMDNSTDGGWLRAK
+591 LTVDNSTDGGWIRAK
-606 GPLVIQPLS
+606 GPLVLKPLS
-615 LELGVRLGNI
+615 LELGVRLGNV

-630 APAVRNASPMTLLD
+630 APAVRSAAPIVLLD
-644 GRLAADAQIHVKE
+644 GRLGASAQVHVLE

-686 LDIALQSLHVTADR
+686 LDVALQSLHVTADR

-720 GKLDLKGAFTP
+720 GKLDLKGMFTP
-731 QPLTLKTSVDLSEL
+731 QPLTLKSSVDLSEL
-745 NVASFA
+745 NVATFA

-757 LNATVRAITLGAKGN
+757 LNATVRAITLGAKGDV
-772 AEFAAAA
+772 AFTAAA
-779 GSAPMKA
+779 GSSPMKVN
-786 SWKGGVEVTGV
+786 WKGGVEVTGV
-797 DLQDRV
+797 DLQDKV

-810 WKRLGFTGM
+810 WKRLGFSGM

-839 FYGRVL
+839 FYGRIL

-875 GRSAA
+875 GRQAAA
-880 PAPAAAPGKASAMPD
+880 PAPAPAAKGSASAGMPD
-895 ISVNSVTLT
+895 ISVNSVTLS

-921 ELSSVEGSITAVS
+921 ELSAIEGAITAVS

-959 VVQPFAKYL
+959 IVQPFAKFL
-968 SLDLKASAKGVDL
+968 TLDLKASAKGVDL

-1014 QATNHVVLNQLTFG
+1014 QASNHVVLNQLTFG

-1077 RVLMNLVVKA
+1077 RVLLNLVVKA

-1101 GEELSYVEFAPG
+1101 GEELSYVEFKPG
-1113 SAALTE
+1113 SAVLTE

-1128 IKALVD
+1128 TKALTD

-1147 PKTDVEGLRQA
+1147 PKTDMEGLRQA
-1158 WVDAKIRAAKAAAT
+1158 WVEGQIRAAKAAAT

-1178 PNPAG
+1178 PDAAG
-1183 VEVSG
+1183 VKVSA
-1188 AERAKYLEEVYDDTD
+1188 AERAKYLEDVYDDAD
-1203 LKDKPRNFIGMAKS
+1203 IKDKPRNFIGMAKS
-1217 VPPEQMEEMLRAAAP
+1217 VPADQMEAMLRSVAP

-1266 APQLDTDGIKDEG
+1266 APQLDADGIKDEG
-1279 LPSRVDFSLK
+1279 QPSRVDFSLK

>member
-1 MPLRMPKLRLTRRV
+1 MPVRMPKLRFTRRA

-37 PKVLHNVL
+37 PKVLHGVL
-45 VQDVSKMIG
+45 TDDVSKMIG
-54 REVSVGDISFNPFT
+54 RDVSVGKITFNPFT

-85 PLLKLAELDVS
+85 PLLTLAELDAS
-96 AAWSSLFW
+96 ASWTSLFW

-124 DVTRFNFS
+124 DVLRFNFS
-132 DIQQRVAELSAA
+132 DIEQRVAELAA
-144 QPEEP
+144 AKPDEP
-149 PKKPDEGLPRFSLN
+149 PKPDEGLPRFSLN

-181 KQVVDELGVGVPFI
+181 KQVVDEFAIGIPFI

-206 QPRVHLRINGSPFD
+206 QPRLHLRINGSPFD
-220 LNGVARPFDVV
+220 LTGVARPFDVV
-231 PSSTLRVAFNGLQL
+231 PSSTLRVAFDGLQL

-295 LRDTTGENLA
+295 VRDPSGGNLA
-305 AWSALTVTR
+305 AWSALTVSR

-322 HVYVGEVGLWAPQIH
+322 QVYIGEVGLWAPQIH
-337 VRRYANEHL
+337 VRRHANEHL
-346 NWLDVV
+346 NWQDVV
-352 AGLKRLGG
+352 AGLKALGG

-367 VADKLRKASGL
+367 VRDEMRKASGL
-378 DPAAKAGDKTVA
+378 KPLAASGTPAAPEAQ
-390 AAAAPGAAAKAAAP
+390 AP
-404 AAGKAAAPAA
+404 A
-414 TNAAG
+414 TQ
-419 KAAAP
+419 
-424 AATNAAGK
+424 
-432 ATAAESASAAA
+432 SA
-443 NATGKAA
+443 
-450 ASAVADAADKT
+450 
-461 STPAPVAANASA
+461 STPAPVAKADAGTASTA
-473 SAESGAKAAAPA
+473 Q
-485 AGPATGAAPA
+485 
-495 ASASSAAPATS
+495 
-506 SAATP
+506 
-511 APRAAPAGTAPAAP
+511 APAGQAPAGQSPDTQPP
-525 ATADAA
+525 ADPA
-531 PKPEAAPTE
+531 AAPTE
-540 WKVELDAFNLHEG
+540 WKVTLDAFNLHEG

-572 ATVEGVA
+572 ATVEGVE
-579 LPQVPDQPINLW
+579 LPQQPDRPINLW
-591 LTMDNSTDGGWLRAK
+591 LTMDNSADGGWLRAK
-606 GPLVIQPLS
+606 GPLVIKPLS
-615 LELGVRLGNI
+615 LDMNVRLGNV

-630 APAVRNASPMTLLD
+630 APAIRSAAPISLLD
-644 GRLAADAQIHVKE
+644 GRLGATAQLHVRE
-657 KNGAVDASATA
+657 KGGAIDASATA

-686 LDIALQSLHVTADR
+686 LDVAMQSLRITADR
-700 LAMGPGQS
+700 LALGPGPS
-708 NFTLAAAGIQGN
+708 NFTVAAAGVQGE
-720 GKLDLKGAFTP
+720 GKLDLKGVFTP
-731 QPLTLKTSVDLSEL
+731 QPLTLKTAVDLSGL

-751 PYAASS
+751 PYFASS
-757 LNATVRAITLGAKGN
+757 LNATVRAVTLGARGN
-772 AEFAAAA
+772 AEFTAAA
-779 GSAPMKA
+779 GNAPMKA
-786 SWKGGVEVTGV
+786 VWKGAVDVTDL

-803 NNDDFLN
+803 NKDDFLN

-824 GDKIGAKLGDIALED
+824 GEKIGAKLGDIVLED
-839 FYGRVL
+839 FYGRIL

-875 GRSAA
+875 GRSADTPAA
-880 PAPAAAPGKASAMPD
+880 PPAAAAPTSSGKGRGASAMPD

-921 ELSSVEGSITAVS
+921 ELSSIEGDITAVS
-934 STNPQPAKVK
+934 STNPQPANVK

-959 VVQPFAKYL
+959 VVQPFAQYL

-1006 YKIKDRAL
+1006 YKIKNRAL
-1014 QATNHVVLNQLTFG
+1014 QASNHVVLNQLTFG

-1049 DSRGNIDIN
+1049 DSRGNIDIR
-1058 LPISGSL
+1058 LPIAGSL

-1113 SAALTE
+1113 SVVLT
-1119 DSQQRIDTL
+1119 DDTLQRIDTL
-1128 IKALVD
+1128 TKALTD

-1147 PKTDVEGLRQA
+1147 PKTDTEGLRQA
-1158 WVDAKIRAAKAAAT
+1158 WVDAKIRAAKAADVA
-1172 TPRGKK
+1172 PRGKK
-1178 PNPAG
+1178 PDPKG
-1183 VEVSG
+1183 VTVSN
-1188 AERAKYLEEVYDDTD
+1188 AERAKYLEAVYDDAD

-1217 VPPEQMEEMLRAAAP
+1217 IPAAEMEAMLRAAAP
-1232 VGDEQLRQLAD
+1232 VGEEQLRQLAD

-1266 APQLDTDGIKDEG
+1266 APQLDADGIKDEG
-1279 LPSRVDFSLK
+1279 QPSRVDFSLK

>member
-1 MPLRMPKLRLTRRV
+1 MPLRMPKFRFTRRL
-15 GKILLGIVAFVLI
+15 GKILLGVVAVALI
-28 LFGVAAWQV
+28 LCGVAAWQV

-45 VQDVSKMIG
+45 TQDVAKMLG
-54 REVSVGDISFNPFT
+54 RDVAVGKITFNPFT

-77 VAQPDSQT
+77 VAQPGSQT
-85 PLLKLAELDVS
+85 PLFTASEVNVS

-104 FAPVVDRL
+104 FAPVVDRF
-112 TLREPNIAIVRE
+112 TLRSPTLSIVRE

-132 DIQQRVAELSAA
+132 DVQQRVAEMTA
-144 QPEEP
+144 PKPDEP
-149 PKKPDEGLPRFSLN
+149 PKPDEGLPRFSLN
-163 NMVIENGTI
+163 NMVIEGGVV

-181 KQVVDELGVGVPFI
+181 KQVIDELAVGVPFI

-206 QPRVHLRINGSPFD
+206 QPRLHLRINGSPFD
-220 LNGVARPFDVV
+220 LTGVARPFDKV
-231 PSSTLRVAFNGLQL
+231 PSSTLRVAFSGLQL

-251 WPMPLPFKVESALLD
+251 WPMPLPFKLERALLD
-266 SNLQVVFEQPKDAPP
+266 SNLQIVFEQPKDAPP

-289 GLRRLD
+289 GLRQFD
-295 LRDTTGENLA
+295 LRDSAGESLA
-305 AWSALTVTR
+305 GWSALTVTR

-322 HVYVGEVGLWAPQIH
+322 QVYVGGVDLWAPQ
-337 VRRYANEHL
+337 VYARRYSNQHL
-346 NWLDVV
+346 NWQD
-352 AGLKRLGG
+352 
-360 VEPTATP
+360 
-367 VADKLRKASGL
+367 VADKLKQLGGPAPAAKPAATPAATAAAGAGDAAKPGVAKPVGP
-378 DPAAKAGDKTVA
+378 DPAAKAVVEKG
-390 AAAAPGAAAKAAAP
+390 
-404 AAGKAAAPAA
+404 APAA
-414 TNAAG
+414 TPVATAGPAQAA
-419 KAAAP
+419 KPAAADPAQAAKP
-424 AATNAAGK
+424 AASSPAS
-432 ATAAESASAAA
+432 SAKPD
-443 NATGKAA
+443 TAA
-450 ASAVADAADKT
+450 ASAPSGVPANTDTPPADAPPK
-461 STPAPVAANASA
+461 
-473 SAESGAKAAAPA
+473 
-485 AGPATGAAPA
+485 
-495 ASASSAAPATS
+495 
-506 SAATP
+506 
-511 APRAAPAGTAPAAP
+511 PAAP
-525 ATADAA
+525 A
-531 PKPEAAPTE
+531 E
-540 WKVELDAFNLHEG
+540 WKVTLDAFNIHEG
-553 EVYVT
+553 ELYVT
-558 DAVSKLDYVMTGLA
+558 DAISKLDYTLTGLA
-572 ATVEGVA
+572 VTVEGVA
-579 LPQVPDQPINLW
+579 LPQVKGEPINLW
-591 LTMDNSTDGGWLRAK
+591 LTVDNSTDGGWIRAK
-606 GPLVIQPLS
+606 GPLVLQPLS
-615 LELGVRLGNI
+615 LELAVRMGNV
-625 ALAPL
+625 ALAPF
-630 APAVRNASPMTLLD
+630 APAVRSLSPILLQD
-644 GRLAADAQIHVKE
+644 GRLGLTAQVHVLD
-657 KNGAVDASATA
+657 KNGAIDASATGVRA
-668 VQADL
+668 ELA
-673 TQFKA
+673 QFKA
-678 RDESLKPA
+678 RDETLNPA
-686 LDIALQSLHVTADR
+686 LDVALQQLVVTADR
-700 LAMGPGQS
+700 LAMGPGAS
-708 NFTLAAAGIQGN
+708 NFTLAAAGIQGG

-731 QPLTLKTSVDLSEL
+731 QPLTLKTSVDLSGL

-751 PYAASS
+751 PYFASS
-757 LNATVRAITLGAKGN
+757 LNATVRAITLGAKGD
-772 AEFAAAA
+772 AEFVAAN
-779 GSAPMKA
+779 GNTPMKA
-786 SWKGGVEVTGV
+786 GWKGGVEVTDV

-803 NNDDFLN
+803 NKDDFLN
-810 WKRLGFTGM
+810 WKRLGLSGM
-819 DISVA
+819 NISVA
-824 GDKIGAKLGDIALED
+824 GEKIVAGLGDIALDD
-839 FYGRVL
+839 FYGRIL

-875 GRSAA
+875 GRRAEP
-880 PAPAAAPGKASAMPD
+880 PAPAAKGGGMPD
-895 ISVNSVTLT
+895 ISLNSVTLT

-921 ELSSVEGSITAVS
+921 ELSSIDGSITAVS

-959 VVQPFAKYL
+959 VVQPFAKFL

-1014 QATNHVVLNQLTFG
+1014 LATNHVVLNQLTFG

-1077 RVLMNLVVKA
+1077 RVLLNLVVKA

-1113 SAALTE
+1113 SAVLTE
-1119 DSQQRIDTL
+1119 DTQQRIETL
-1128 IKALVD
+1128 TKALAD
-1134 RPALKMDISGRAD
+1134 RPALKMDLSGRAD
-1147 PKTDVEGLRQA
+1147 PKTDQEGLRQA
-1158 WVDAKIRAAKAAAT
+1158 WVDAQIRLAKARDVA
-1172 TPRGKK
+1172 PRGKK

-1188 AERAKYLEEVYDDTD
+1188 AERAKYLEKVYDDTD
-1203 LKDKPRNFIGMAKS
+1203 IEDKPRNFIGMAKS

-1266 APQLDTDGIKDEG
+1266 APQLDADGIKDEG

>member
-1 MPLRMPKLRLTRRV
+1 MPLRMPKFRFTRRL
-15 GKILLGIVAFVLI
+15 GKILLGVVAVALI
-28 LFGVAAWQV
+28 LCGIAAWQV

-45 VQDVSKMIG
+45 TQDVAKMLG
-54 REVSVGDISFNPFT
+54 RDVAVGKITFNPFT

-77 VAQPDSQT
+77 VAQPGSQT
-85 PLLKLAELDVS
+85 PLFTASEVNVS

-104 FAPVVDRL
+104 FAPVVDRF
-112 TLREPNIAIVRE
+112 TLRSPTLSIVRE

-132 DIQQRVAELSAA
+132 DVQQRVAEMTATK
-144 QPEEP
+144 PDEP
-149 PKKPDEGLPRFSLN
+149 PKPDEGLPRFSLN
-163 NMVIENGTI
+163 NMVIEGGVV

-181 KQVVDELGVGVPFI
+181 KQVIDELAVGVPFI

-206 QPRVHLRINGSPFD
+206 QPRLHLRINGSPFD
-220 LNGVARPFDVV
+220 LTGVARPFDKV
-231 PSSTLRVAFNGLQL
+231 PSSTLRVAFTGLQL

-251 WPMPLPFKVESALLD
+251 WPMPLPFKLERALLD
-266 SNLQVVFEQPKDAPP
+266 SNLQIVFEQPKDAPP

-289 GLRRLD
+289 GLRQFD
-295 LRDTTGENLA
+295 LRDSAGESLA
-305 AWSALTVTR
+305 AWSALTVSR

-322 HVYVGEVGLWAPQIH
+322 QVYVGDVGLWAPQ
-337 VRRYANEHL
+337 VYARRYSNQHL
-346 NWLDVV
+346 NWQDVV
-352 AGLKRLGG
+352 DKLKQLGG
-360 VEPTATP
+360 P
-367 VADKLRKASGL
+367 
-378 DPAAKAGDKTVA
+378 
-390 AAAAPGAAAKAAAP
+390 AP
-404 AAGKAAAPAA
+404 AAQPAATTAAKPGTQQGAPAA
-414 TNAAG
+414 NPAVPATADPAQAA
-419 KAAAP
+419 KP
-424 AATNAAGK
+424 AATDPAQAAK
-432 ATAAESASAAA
+432 
-443 NATGKAA
+443 
-450 ASAVADAADKT
+450 
-461 STPAPVAANASA
+461 P
-473 SAESGAKAAAPA
+473 
-485 AGPATGAAPA
+485 
-495 ASASSAAPATS
+495 
-506 SAATP
+506 
-511 APRAAPAGTAPAAP
+511 APAGATADTPPAADAPPKPAAP
-525 ATADAA
+525 A
-531 PKPEAAPTE
+531 E
-540 WKVELDAFNLHEG
+540 WKVTLDAFNIHEG
-553 EVYVT
+553 ELYVT
-558 DAVSKLDYVMTGLA
+558 DAISKLDYTLTGLA
-572 ATVEGVA
+572 VTVEGVA
-579 LPQVPDQPINLW
+579 LPQVKGEPINLW
-591 LTMDNSTDGGWLRAK
+591 LTVDNSTDGGGIRAK
-606 GPLVIQPLS
+606 GPLVLQPLS
-615 LELGVRLGNI
+615 LELAVRMGNV
-625 ALAPL
+625 ALAPF
-630 APAVRNASPMTLLD
+630 APAVRSLSPILLQD
-644 GRLAADAQIHVKE
+644 GRLGLTAQVHVLD
-657 KNGAVDASATA
+657 KNGVIDASATGVRA
-668 VQADL
+668 ELA
-673 TQFKA
+673 QFKA
-678 RDESLKPA
+678 RDETLNPA
-686 LDIALQSLHVTADR
+686 LDVALQQLVVTADR
-700 LAMGPGQS
+700 LAMGPGAS
-708 NFTLAAAGIQGN
+708 NFTLAAAGIQGG

-731 QPLTLKTSVDLSEL
+731 QPLTLKTSVDLSGL

-751 PYAASS
+751 PYFASS
-757 LNATVRAITLGAKGN
+757 LNATVRAITLGAKGD
-772 AEFAAAA
+772 AEFAAAN

-786 SWKGGVEVTGV
+786 GWKGGVEVTDV

-803 NNDDFLN
+803 NKDDFLN
-810 WKRLGFTGM
+810 WKRLGFSGM
-819 DISVA
+819 NIAVA
-824 GDKIGAKLGDIALED
+824 GEKIVAGLGDIALDD
-839 FYGRVL
+839 FYGRIL

-875 GRSAA
+875 GRRAEA
-880 PAPAAAPGKASAMPD
+880 PAPAAKGGGMPD
-895 ISVNSVTLT
+895 ISLNSVTLT

-921 ELSSVEGSITAVS
+921 ELSSIDGSITAVS

-959 VVQPFAKYL
+959 VVQPFAKFL

-1077 RVLMNLVVKA
+1077 RVLLNLVVKA

-1113 SAALTE
+1113 SAVLTE
-1119 DSQQRIDTL
+1119 DTQQRIETL
-1128 IKALVD
+1128 TKALVD
-1134 RPALKMDISGRAD
+1134 RPALKMDLSGRAD
-1147 PKTDVEGLRQA
+1147 PKTDLDGLRQA
-1158 WVDAKIRAAKAAAT
+1158 WVDAQIRLAKARDVA
-1172 TPRGKK
+1172 PRGKK

-1188 AERAKYLEEVYDDTD
+1188 AERAKYLEKVYDDTD
-1203 LKDKPRNFIGMAKS
+1203 IKDKPRNFIGMAKS
-1217 VPPEQMEEMLRAAAP
+1217 VPPQQMEEMLRAAAP

-1266 APQLDTDGIKDEG
+1266 APQLDADGIKDEG

>member
-1 MPLRMPKLRLTRRV
+1 MPVRMPKLRFTRRA

-37 PKVLHNVL
+37 PKVLHGVL
-45 VQDVSKMIG
+45 TDDVAKMIG
-54 REVSVGDISFNPFT
+54 RDVSVGKITFNPFT
-68 LTVRARDLA
+68 LTVRAQDLT
-77 VAQPDSQT
+77 VAQPGSQT
-85 PLLKLAELDVS
+85 PLLTLAELDAS
-96 AAWSSLFW
+96 ASWTSLFW

-112 TLREPNIAIVRE
+112 TLRQPNIAIVRE
-124 DVTRFNFS
+124 DVLRFNFS
-132 DIQQRVAELSAA
+132 DIEQRVAELAA
-144 QPEEP
+144 AKPQEP
-149 PKKPDEGLPRFSLN
+149 PKPDEGLPRFSLN
-163 NMVIENGTI
+163 NMVIEDGAI

-181 KQVVDELGVGVPFI
+181 KQVVDEFTIGVPFI

-206 QPRVHLRINGSPFD
+206 QPRLHLRINGSPFD
-220 LNGVARPFDVV
+220 LTGVARPFDVV
-231 PSSTLRVAFNGLQL
+231 PSSTLRVAFDGLQL

-251 WPMPLPFKVESALLD
+251 WPMPLPFKVERALLD

-281 KIRVVGDL
+281 KIRIVGDL

-295 LRDTTGENLA
+295 VRDPSGGNLA
-305 AWSALTVTR
+305 AWSALTVSR

-322 HVYVGEVGLWAPQIH
+322 QVYIGEIGLWAPQIH
-337 VRRYANEHL
+337 VRRHANEHL
-346 NWLDVV
+346 NWQDVV
-352 AGLKRLGG
+352 AGLKALGG

-367 VADKLRKASGL
+367 VRDEMRKASGL
-378 DPAAKAGDKTVA
+378 KPLSPSGAQV
-390 AAAAPGAAAKAAAP
+390 APGAAGA
-404 AAGKAAAPAA
+404 
-414 TNAAG
+414 
-419 KAAAP
+419 
-424 AATNAAGK
+424 
-432 ATAAESASAAA
+432 
-443 NATGKAA
+443 
-450 ASAVADAADKT
+450 
-461 STPAPVAANASA
+461 PAPV
-473 SAESGAKAAAPA
+473 P
-485 AGPATGAAPA
+485 
-495 ASASSAAPATS
+495 
-506 SAATP
+506 
-511 APRAAPAGTAPAAP
+511 APAGQAPAAP
-525 ATADAA
+525 AAQAPAPRPDQAATAPAGQA
-531 PKPEAAPTE
+531 PATPAPAPAE
-540 WKVELDAFNLHEG
+540 WKVVLDAFNLHEG

-558 DAVSKLDYVMTGLA
+558 DAVSKLDYVITGLA

-579 LPQVPDQPINLW
+579 LPQPPDQPINLW

-606 GPLVIQPLS
+606 GPLVIKPLS
-615 LELGVRLGNI
+615 LDMNVRLGNI

-630 APAVRNASPMTLLD
+630 APAVRSAAPITLLD
-644 GRLAADAQIHVKE
+644 GRLGATAQLHVRE
-657 KNGAVDASATA
+657 KGGAIDASATA

-678 RDESLKPA
+678 RDESLKPV
-686 LDIALQSLHVTADR
+686 LDIAMQSLRITADR
-700 LAMGPGQS
+700 LALGPGPS
-708 NFTLAAAGIQGN
+708 NFTVAAAGVQGD
-720 GKLDLKGAFTP
+720 GKLDLKGVFTP
-731 QPLTLKTSVDLSEL
+731 QPLTLKTAVDLSNL

-751 PYAASS
+751 PYFASS
-757 LNATVRAITLGAKGN
+757 LNATVRAVTLSAKGN
-772 AEFAAAA
+772 AEFTAAA
-779 GSAPMKA
+779 GNAPMKA
-786 SWKGGVEVTGV
+786 GWKGGVDITDL

-803 NNDDFLN
+803 NKDDFLN

-824 GDKIGAKLGDIALED
+824 GEKIGARLGDIALED
-839 FYGRVL
+839 FYGRIL

-875 GRSAA
+875 GRSAEPPPAPPAATA
-880 PAPAAAPGKASAMPD
+880 PAKGSGAAAMPD

-921 ELSSVEGSITAVS
+921 ELSSIEGDITAVS

-959 VVQPFAKYL
+959 IVQPFAKYL
-968 SLDLKASAKGVDL
+968 TLDLKASAKGVDL

-1006 YKIKDRAL
+1006 YKIKNRAL

-1113 SAALTE
+1113 SAVLTE
-1119 DSQQRIDTL
+1119 DSLQRIETL
-1128 IKALVD
+1128 TKALAD

-1147 PKTDVEGLRQA
+1147 PKTDTEGLRQA
-1158 WVDAKIRAAKAAAT
+1158 WVDAKIRAAKAADVA
-1172 TPRGKK
+1172 PRGKK
-1178 PNPAG
+1178 PDPKG

-1188 AERAKYLEEVYDDTD
+1188 AERAKYLEAVYDDTD

-1217 VPPEQMEEMLRAAAP
+1217 IPAAQMEAMLRAAAP
-1232 VGDEQLRQLAD
+1232 VGEDQLRQLAD

-1266 APQLDTDGIKDEG
+1266 APQLDADGIKDEG
-1279 LPSRVDFSLK
+1279 QPSRVDFSLK

>member
-15 GKILLGIVAFVLI
+15 GKILLGIAAFVLI

-54 REVSVGDISFNPFT
+54 RDVSVGDISFNPFT

-85 PLLKLAELDVS
+85 PLLTLAELDVS
-96 AAWSSLFW
+96 AAWTSLFW
-104 FAPVVDRL
+104 FAPVVDRM

-132 DIQQRVAELSAA
+132 DIQQRVAELTAA

-149 PKKPDEGLPRFSLN
+149 PKPDEGLPRFSLN

-220 LNGVARPFDVV
+220 LNGVARPFDKV

-295 LRDTTGENLA
+295 LRDTAGANLV

-322 HVYVGEVGLWAPQIH
+322 HAYVGEVGLWAPQIH
-337 VRRYANEHL
+337 VRRYANANL

-378 DPAAKAGDKTVA
+378 DPAKAG
-390 AAAAPGAAAKAAAP
+390 GKAGPVAAP
-404 AAGKAAAPAA
+404 AQPQAQGAPAA
-414 TNAAG
+414 AG
-419 KAAAP
+419 
-424 AATNAAGK
+424 ATSDP
-432 ATAAESASAAA
+432 SA
-443 NATGKAA
+443 K
-450 ASAVADAADKT
+450 
-461 STPAPVAANASA
+461 
-473 SAESGAKAAAPA
+473 
-485 AGPATGAAPA
+485 GAAPA
-495 ASASSAAPATS
+495 AAA
-506 SAATP
+506 AA
-511 APRAAPAGTAPAAP
+511 AGAPAAP
-525 ATADAA
+525 PATTPAGTPAVDAA
-531 PKPEAAPTE
+531 APQPAPAPAE

-579 LPQVPDQPINLW
+579 LPQVSGQPINLW

-606 GPLVIQPLS
+606 GPLVLKPLS

-630 APAVRNASPMTLLD
+630 APAVRNAAPIALLD
-644 GRLAADAQIHVKE
+644 GRLAASAQVHVKE
-657 KNGAVDASATA
+657 TNGAVDASASA

-686 LDIALQSLHVTADR
+686 VDIALQSLRVTADR

-731 QPLTLKTSVDLSEL
+731 QPLTVKTSVDLSEL

-803 NNDDFLN
+803 NKDDFLN

-880 PAPAAAPGKASAMPD
+880 PPPAAPAAKGGMPD
-895 ISVNSVTLT
+895 ISVNSVTLN

-921 ELSSVEGSITAVS
+921 ELSSIEGSITAVS

-1077 RVLMNLVVKA
+1077 RVLLNLVVKA

-1119 DSQQRIDTL
+1119 DSLQRIDTL
-1128 IKALVD
+1128 TKALTD

-1147 PKTDVEGLRQA
+1147 PKTDMEGLRQA
-1158 WVDAKIRAAKAAAT
+1158 WVDAKIRAAKAADVA
-1172 TPRGKK
+1172 PRGKK

-1203 LKDKPRNFIGMAKS
+1203 IKDKPRNFIGMSKS
-1217 VPPEQMEEMLRAAAP
+1217 VPAAQMEEMLRSVAP

-1266 APQLDTDGIKDEG
+1266 APQLDADGIKDEG
-1279 LPSRVDFSLK
+1279 QPSRVDFSLK

>member
-1 MPLRMPKLRLTRRV
+1 MPLRMPKFRFTRRL
-15 GKILLGIVAFVLI
+15 GKILLGVVATALI
-28 LFGVAAWQV
+28 LCGIAAWQV

-45 VQDVSKMIG
+45 TQDVAKMLG
-54 REVSVGDISFNPFT
+54 RDVAVGKITFNPFT
-68 LTVRARDLA
+68 LTVRAQDLA
-77 VAQPDSQT
+77 VAQPGSQT
-85 PLLKLAELDVS
+85 PLFTASELNVS
-96 AAWSSLFW
+96 AAWTSLFW
-104 FAPVVDRL
+104 FAPVVDRF
-112 TLREPNIAIVRE
+112 TLRSPTLSLVRE

-132 DIQQRVAELSAA
+132 DVQQRVAEMTA
-144 QPEEP
+144 PKPDEP
-149 PKKPDEGLPRFSLN
+149 PKPDEGLPRFSLN
-163 NMVIENGTI
+163 NMVIEGGVI

-181 KQVVDELGVGVPFI
+181 KQVVDELAIGVPFI

-206 QPRVHLRINGSPFD
+206 QPRLHLRINGSPFD
-220 LNGVARPFDVV
+220 LTGVARPFDKV
-231 PSSTLRVAFNGLQL
+231 PSSTLRVAFSGLQL

-251 WPMPLPFKVESALLD
+251 WPMPLPFKLERALLD

-289 GLRRLD
+289 GLRQFD
-295 LRDTTGENLA
+295 LRDSAGESLA

-322 HVYVGEVGLWAPQIH
+322 QVYVGGVDLWAPQ
-337 VRRYANEHL
+337 VYARRYSNQRL
-346 NWLDVV
+346 NWQDVV
-352 AGLKRLGG
+352 DKLKQLGG
-360 VEPTATP
+360 PAPTSQPAAMTAAKPAAT
-367 VADKLRKASGL
+367 
-378 DPAAKAGDKTVA
+378 DPAQ
-390 AAAAPGAAAKAAAP
+390 AAKP
-404 AAGKAAAPAA
+404 APAA
-414 TNAAG
+414 TAQ
-419 KAAAP
+419 
-424 AATNAAGK
+424 
-432 ATAAESASAAA
+432 
-443 NATGKAA
+443 AA
-450 ASAVADAADKT
+450 AS
-461 STPAPVAANASA
+461 SP
-473 SAESGAKAAAPA
+473 
-485 AGPATGAAPA
+485 
-495 ASASSAAPATS
+495 
-506 SAATP
+506 
-511 APRAAPAGTAPAAP
+511 APAAP
-525 ATADAA
+525 AAASTPNDASPAAATSDAPPAADAP
-531 PKPEAAPTE
+531 PKPAAPAE
-540 WKVELDAFNLHEG
+540 WKVTLDAFNIHEG
-553 EVYVT
+553 ELYVT
-558 DAVSKLDYVMTGLA
+558 DAISKLDYTLTGLA
-572 ATVEGVA
+572 VTVEGVA
-579 LPQVPDQPINLW
+579 LPQVKGEPINLW
-591 LTMDNSTDGGWLRAK
+591 LTVDNSTDGGWIRAK
-606 GPLVIQPLS
+606 GPLVLQPLS
-615 LELGVRLGNI
+615 LELALRMGNV
-625 ALAPL
+625 ALAPF
-630 APAVRNASPMTLLD
+630 APAVRSLSPILLQD
-644 GRLAADAQIHVKE
+644 GRLGLTAQVHVLD
-657 KNGAVDASATA
+657 KNGVIDASATGVRA
-668 VQADL
+668 ELA
-673 TQFKA
+673 QFKA
-678 RDESLKPA
+678 RDETLNPA
-686 LDIALQSLHVTADR
+686 LDVALQQLVVTADR
-700 LAMGPGQS
+700 LAMGPGAS
-708 NFTLAAAGIQGN
+708 NFTLAAAGIQGG

-731 QPLTLKTSVDLSEL
+731 QPLSVKTSVDLSGL

-751 PYAASS
+751 PYFASS
-757 LNATVRAITLGAKGN
+757 LNATVRAITLGAKGD
-772 AEFAAAA
+772 AEFAAAN

-786 SWKGGVEVTGV
+786 GWKGGVDITDV

-803 NNDDFLN
+803 NKDDFLN
-810 WKRLGFTGM
+810 WKRLGLSGM
-819 DISVA
+819 NVSVA
-824 GDKIGAKLGDIALED
+824 GEKIVAGLGDIALDD
-839 FYGRVL
+839 FYGRIL

-875 GRSAA
+875 GRRAEP
-880 PAPAAAPGKASAMPD
+880 PAPAAKGGGMPD
-895 ISVNSVTLT
+895 ISLNSVTLT

-921 ELSSVEGSITAVS
+921 ELSSIDGSITAVS

-1014 QATNHVVLNQLTFG
+1014 LATNHVVLNQLTFG

-1077 RVLMNLVVKA
+1077 RVLLNLVVKA

-1113 SAALTE
+1113 SAALT
-1119 DSQQRIDTL
+1119 DDTLQRIDTL
-1128 IKALVD
+1128 TKALVD
-1134 RPALKMDISGRAD
+1134 RPALKMDLSGRAD
-1147 PKTDVEGLRQA
+1147 PKTDLDGLRQA
-1158 WVDAKIRAAKAAAT
+1158 WVDAQIRLAKARDVA
-1172 TPRGKK
+1172 PRGKK

-1188 AERAKYLEEVYDDTD
+1188 AERAKYLEKVYDDTD

-1217 VPPEQMEEMLRAAAP
+1217 VPPQQMEEMLRAAAP

-1266 APQLDTDGIKDEG
+1266 APQLDADGIKDEG

>member
-1 MPLRMPKLRLTRRV
+1 MPVRMPKLRFTRRA

-37 PKVLHNVL
+37 PKVLHGVL
-45 VQDVSKMIG
+45 TDDVAKMIG
-54 REVSVGDISFNPFT
+54 RDVSVGKITFNPFT
-68 LTVRARDLA
+68 LTVRAQDLA
-77 VAQPDSQT
+77 VAQPGSQT
-85 PLLKLAELDVS
+85 PLLTLAELDAS
-96 AAWSSLFW
+96 ASWTSLFW

-112 TLREPNIAIVRE
+112 TLRQPNIALVRE
-124 DVTRFNFS
+124 DVLRFNFS
-132 DIQQRVAELSAA
+132 DIEQRVAELAA
-144 QPEEP
+144 AKPEEP
-149 PKKPDEGLPRFSLN
+149 PQPDEGLPRFSLN
-163 NMVIENGTI
+163 NMVIEDGAI

-181 KQVVDELGVGVPFI
+181 KQVVDEFAIGVPFI

-206 QPRVHLRINGSPFD
+206 QPRLHLRINGSPFD
-220 LNGVARPFDVV
+220 MTGVARPFDVV
-231 PSSTLRVAFNGLQL
+231 PSSTLRVAFDGLQL

-295 LRDTTGENLA
+295 LRDPAGANLA
-305 AWSALTVTR
+305 AWSALTVSR

-322 HVYVGEVGLWAPQIH
+322 QVYIGEIGLWAPQIH
-337 VRRYANEHL
+337 VRRLANANL
-346 NWLDVV
+346 NWQDFV
-352 AGLKRLGG
+352 AGLKALGG

-367 VADKLRKASGL
+367 VRDEMRKASGL
-378 DPAAKAGDKTVA
+378 KPRAATEAPAQPAPAGPPAEAQSPAKADSA
-390 AAAAPGAAAKAAAP
+390 ASAPAGPPAEAQPPAKADSAAAAP
-404 AAGKAAAPAA
+404 AAPAEGSPVPPPAPA
-414 TNAAG
+414 
-419 KAAAP
+419 
-424 AATNAAGK
+424 
-432 ATAAESASAAA
+432 
-443 NATGKAA
+443 
-450 ASAVADAADKT
+450 
-461 STPAPVAANASA
+461 
-473 SAESGAKAAAPA
+473 
-485 AGPATGAAPA
+485 
-495 ASASSAAPATS
+495 
-506 SAATP
+506 
-511 APRAAPAGTAPAAP
+511 
-525 ATADAA
+525 
-531 PKPEAAPTE
+531 E
-540 WKVELDAFNLHEG
+540 WKVTLDAFNLHEG

-558 DAVSKLDYVMTGLA
+558 DAISKLDYVMTGLA
-572 ATVEGVA
+572 ATVEGVE
-579 LPQVPDQPINLW
+579 LPQQPDRPINLW

-606 GPLVIQPLS
+606 GPLVIKPLS
-615 LELGVRLGNI
+615 LDMNVRLGNV

-630 APAVRNASPMTLLD
+630 APAVRSAAPITLLD
-644 GRLAADAQIHVKE
+644 GRLGATAQVHVRE
-657 KNGAVDASATA
+657 KGGAIDASATT

-686 LDIALQSLHVTADR
+686 LDIAMHALRVTADR
-700 LAMGPGQS
+700 LAMGPGAS
-708 NFTLAAAGIQGN
+708 NFTLAAAGVQGD
-720 GKLDLKGAFTP
+720 GKLDLKGVFTP
-731 QPLTLKTSVDLSEL
+731 QPLTLKTAVDLSGL

-751 PYAASS
+751 PYFASS
-757 LNATVRAITLGAKGN
+757 LNATVRAVTLGAKGN
-772 AEFAAAA
+772 AEFTAAA
-779 GSAPMKA
+779 GNAPMKA
-786 SWKGGVEVTGV
+786 SWKGAVDVTDL

-803 NNDDFLN
+803 NKDDFLN

-824 GDKIGAKLGDIALED
+824 GDKIGARLGDIALED
-839 FYGRVL
+839 FYGRIL

-875 GRSAA
+875 GRSDEPPA
-880 PAPAAAPGKASAMPD
+880 APAAAATPAKGGGAGAMPD

-921 ELSSVEGSITAVS
+921 ELSAIEGGITAVS

-1006 YKIKDRAL
+1006 YKIKNRAL

-1028 DKTNSPDA
+1028 AKTNSPDA

-1113 SAALTE
+1113 SAILTE
-1119 DSQQRIDTL
+1119 DTVQRIDTL
-1128 IKALVD
+1128 TKALTD

-1147 PKTDVEGLRQA
+1147 PKTDTEGLRQA
-1158 WVDAKIRAAKAAAT
+1158 WVDARIRAAKAADVA
-1172 TPRGKK
+1172 PRGKK
-1178 PNPAG
+1178 PDPKG
-1183 VEVSG
+1183 VQVSA

-1203 LKDKPRNFIGMAKS
+1203 LKDKPRNFIGMSKS
-1217 VPPEQMEEMLRAAAP
+1217 IPAAQMEQMLREAAP
-1232 VGDEQLRQLAD
+1232 VGEDQLRQLAD

-1266 APQLDTDGIKDEG
+1266 APQLDADGIKDEG
-1279 LPSRVDFSLK
+1279 QPSRVDFSLK

>member
-1 MPLRMPKLRLTRRV
+1 MPVRMPKLRFTRRA

-37 PKVLHNVL
+37 PKVLHGVL
-45 VQDVSKMIG
+45 TDDVAKMIG
-54 REVSVGDISFNPFT
+54 RDVSVGKITFNPFT
-68 LTVRARDLA
+68 LTVRAQDLT
-77 VAQPDSQT
+77 VAQPGSKT
-85 PLLKLAELDVS
+85 PLLTLAELDAS
-96 AAWSSLFW
+96 ASWTSLFW

-112 TLREPNIAIVRE
+112 TLRQPNIAIVRE
-124 DVTRFNFS
+124 DVLRFNFS
-132 DIQQRVAELSAA
+132 DIEQRVAELAA
-144 QPEEP
+144 AKPQEP
-149 PKKPDEGLPRFSLN
+149 PKPDEGLPRFSLN
-163 NMVIENGTI
+163 NMVIEDGAI

-181 KQVVDELGVGVPFI
+181 KQVVDEFTIGVPFI

-206 QPRVHLRINGSPFD
+206 QPRLHLRINGSPFD
-220 LNGVARPFDVV
+220 LTGVARPFDVV
-231 PSSTLRVAFNGLQL
+231 PSSTLRVAFDGLQL

-251 WPMPLPFKVESALLD
+251 WPMPLPFKVERALLD

-281 KIRVVGDL
+281 KIRIVGDL

-295 LRDTTGENLA
+295 VRDPSGGNLA
-305 AWSALTVTR
+305 AWSALTVSR

-322 HVYVGEVGLWAPQIH
+322 QVYIGEVGLWAPQIH
-337 VRRYANEHL
+337 VRRHANEHL
-346 NWLDVV
+346 NWQDVV
-352 AGLKRLGG
+352 AGLKALGG

-367 VADKLRKASGL
+367 VRDEMRKASGL
-378 DPAAKAGDKTVA
+378 KPLSPSGPQV
-390 AAAAPGAAAKAAAP
+390 APGAAGA
-404 AAGKAAAPAA
+404 
-414 TNAAG
+414 
-419 KAAAP
+419 
-424 AATNAAGK
+424 
-432 ATAAESASAAA
+432 
-443 NATGKAA
+443 
-450 ASAVADAADKT
+450 
-461 STPAPVAANASA
+461 PAPVPGPAGQASA
-473 SAESGAKAAAPA
+473 PRPDQAATAPA
-485 AGPATGAAPA
+485 DQ
-495 ASASSAAPATS
+495 
-506 SAATP
+506 
-511 APRAAPAGTAPAAP
+511 APAAP
-525 ATADAA
+525 PPA
-531 PKPEAAPTE
+531 PAE
-540 WKVELDAFNLHEG
+540 WKVVLDAFNLHEG

-579 LPQVPDQPINLW
+579 LPQPPDQPINLW

-606 GPLVIQPLS
+606 GPLVIKPLS
-615 LELGVRLGNI
+615 LDMNVRLGNI

-630 APAVRNASPMTLLD
+630 APAVRSAAPINLLD
-644 GRLAADAQIHVKE
+644 GRLGATAQLHVRE
-657 KNGAVDASATA
+657 KGGAIDASATA

-678 RDESLKPA
+678 RDESLKPV
-686 LDIALQSLHVTADR
+686 LDIAMQSLRITADR
-700 LAMGPGQS
+700 LALGPGPS
-708 NFTLAAAGIQGN
+708 NFTVAAAGVQGD
-720 GKLDLKGAFTP
+720 GKLDLKGVFTP
-731 QPLTLKTSVDLSEL
+731 QPLTVKTAVDLSNL

-751 PYAASS
+751 PYFASS
-757 LNATVRAITLGAKGN
+757 LNATVRAVTLSAKGN
-772 AEFAAAA
+772 AEFTAAA
-779 GSAPMKA
+779 GNAPMKA
-786 SWKGGVEVTGV
+786 GWKGGVDITDL

-803 NNDDFLN
+803 NKDDFLN

-824 GDKIGAKLGDIALED
+824 GDKIGARLGDIALED
-839 FYGRVL
+839 FYGRIL

-851 LNVMDLVAAPGQA
+851 LNVMDLVAPPGQA

-875 GRSAA
+875 GRSAEPPAA
-880 PAPAAAPGKASAMPD
+880 PPAAAASAKGSGAASMPD

-921 ELSSVEGSITAVS
+921 ELSSIEGDITAVS

-959 VVQPFAKYL
+959 IVQPFAKYL
-968 SLDLKASAKGVDL
+968 TLDLKASAKGVDL
-981 PRFNTYSAKYVGYP
+981 PRFTTYSAKYVGYP

-1006 YKIKDRAL
+1006 YKLKNRAL

-1113 SAALTE
+1113 SAVLTD
-1119 DSQQRIDTL
+1119 DSLQRIETL
-1128 IKALVD
+1128 TKALAD

-1147 PKTDVEGLRQA
+1147 PKTDTEGLRQA
-1158 WVDAKIRAAKAAAT
+1158 WVDAKIRAAKAADVA
-1172 TPRGKK
+1172 PRGKK
-1178 PNPAG
+1178 PDPKG

-1188 AERAKYLEEVYDDTD
+1188 AERAKYLEAVYDDTD

-1217 VPPEQMEEMLRAAAP
+1217 IPAAQMEAMLRAAAP
-1232 VGDEQLRQLAD
+1232 VGEDQLRQLAD

-1266 APQLDTDGIKDEG
+1266 APQLDADGIKDEG
-1279 LPSRVDFSLK
+1279 QPSRVDFSLK